1 MAGARPGVH
10 ALQLEPPTV
19 VETLRRGSKFIKWD
33 EEASSRNLVTLR
45 VDSNGFFL
53 YWTGPNMEV
62 DTLDIS
68 SIRDT
73 RTGRYAR
80 LPKDPKIREVL
91 GFGVPDARLEEKLMT
106 VVAGPDPVN
115 TTFLNFMAVQDDT
128 AKVWSEELFK
138 LAMNILAQNA
148 SRNTFLRKAY
158 TKLKLQ
164 VNQDGRIPVK
174 NILKM
179 FSADKKRVETALE
192 SCGLNFNRSE
202 SIRPDEFSL
211 EIFERFLNKLC
222 LRPDIDKI
230 LLEIGAKG
238 KPYLTLEQLM
248 DFINQK
254 QRDPRLNEVLYPPLR
269 PSQARLLIE
278 KYEPNKQ
285 FLERD
290 QMSMEGFSRY
300 LGGEENGI
308 LPLEALDL
316 SADMTQP
323 LSAYF
328 INSSHNT
335 YLTAGQL
342 AGTSS
347 VEMYRQAL
355 LWGCRCVELDVWKGR
370 PPEEEPFITH
380 GFTMT
385 TEVPLRDVLEAIAET
400 AFKTSPYPVIL
411 SFENHVDSA
420 KQQAKMAEYCR
431 SIFGDAL
438 LIDPLDKYPLAPGVP
453 LPSPEDL
460 MGRILVKNKKRHRLG
475 SGVPDSSVRKRPL
488 EQSNSALS
496 ESSATTEPSSP
507 QLGSPSSDSCPG
519 LSNGEEVGL
528 EKPSLEPRKS
538 LGEEGLQRGPDALG
552 PAYREDEEEDEE
564 EEEQTDPKK
573 PTTDEGTASSEVN
586 ATEEMSTL
594 VNYIE
599 PVKFKSFEAARKR
612 NKCFEMSSFVET
624 KAMEQLTKSPMEFVE
639 YNKQQLSR
647 IYPKGTRVDSSN
659 YMPQLFWN
667 VGCQLVALNFQTLD
681 VPMQLNA
688 GVFEYNGRSGY
699 LLKPEFMRRPDKSF
713 DPFTEAIV
721 DGIVANAVRVKVI
734 SGQFLSDRKVGIYVE
749 VDMFGLPVDTRRKY
763 RTRTSQGNSFNPV
776 WDEEPFDFPKVVL
789 PTLASLRIAAF
800 EEGGKFVGH
809 RILPVSAIRS
819 GYHYICLRNE
829 ANQPLCLPA
838 LLIYTEASDYIPDD
852 HQDYAEALINP
863 IKHVSLMDQRA
874 KQLAALIGESEA
886 QAGPETSQETQSQQL
901 GYQLNPNPTPSPL
914 DASPRRPPGPATS
927 PTSSSISSSI
937 SSPGQRDDL
946 IASILSEVAPAPLD
960 ELRGHKA
967 LVKLRSRQER
977 DFRELYKKHQRKA
990 VALTRRLLDNLAQAR
1005 AGSRCRQRPSVLGE
1019 DERAEEEE
1027 VSRYQEFQ
1035 KKQVQCLLELREA
1048 QVDTEAERRLEH
1060 LQQAQLKLREV
1071 VLDAHMTQLKKLKEI
1086 NEREKKELQKI
1097 LDRKRHNSISE
1108 AKTREKHKKE
1118 AELTEINR
1126 RHITE
1131 SVNSIRRLEEAQK
1144 QRQERLVA
1152 GQQQILQ
1159 QLSEEE
1165 PKMRKLRSQ
1174 LSQDILTWR
1183 QGGHGPSRADCLRQ
1197 PGGPAPRL
1205 PLLPWDSVEWQR
1217 PRSEGAAGFYSR
1229 VRLALLQGL
1238 AQLPGASQ
1246 ADCLPPPEEGSLL
1259 SGLISCQ
1266 LSVFFLCFCC
1276 SLRQTDGVGRPENR
1290 ASRARPSLFLQSG
1303 LVLAPHLPHLGPSA
1317 SNYHLPDF
1325 THKTLYSPQVL
1336 KDQAQLQTP
1345 G

>member
-33 EEASSRNLVTLR
+33 EASSRNLVTLR

-91 GFGVPDARLEEKLMT
+91 GFGGPDARLEEKLMT

-269 PSQARLLIE
+269 PSQ

-380 GFTMT
+380 VG
-385 TEVPLRDVLEAIAET
+385 PR
-400 AFKTSPYPVIL
+400 SQ
-411 SFENHVDSA
+411 A

-453 LPSPEDL
+453 LPSPQDL

-496 ESSATTEPSSP
+496 ESSAATEPSSP
-507 QLGSPSSDSCPG
+507 QLGEI
-519 LSNGEEVGL
+519 L
-528 EKPSLEPRKS
+528 
-538 LGEEGLQRGPDALG
+538 
-552 PAYREDEEEDEE
+552 DEE

-667 VGCQLVALNFQTLD
+667 VGCQLVALNFQTLGEHC
-681 VPMQLNA
+681 PALT
-688 GVFEYNGRSGY
+688 
-699 LLKPEFMRRPDKSF
+699 F
-713 DPFTEAIV
+713 DLWPPASLTS
-721 DGIVANAVRVKVI
+721 VI

-852 HQDYAEALINP
+852 HQEALINP

-874 KQLAALIGESEA
+874 KQLAALIGESEVSPGRSG
-886 QAGPETSQETQSQQL
+886 AGTVMPGGVCLPVLLTGRRQQDSGSPGPWGSGAGCLELLAGETSA
-901 GYQLNPNPTPSPL
+901 PS
-914 DASPRRPPGPATS
+914 AVTS
-927 PTSSSISSSI
+927 FV
-937 SSPGQRDDL
+937 DL
-946 IASILSEVAPAPLD
+946 I
-960 ELRGHKA
+960 
-967 LVKLRSRQER
+967 RS
-977 DFRELYKKHQRKA
+977 
-990 VALTRRLLDNLAQAR
+990 
-1005 AGSRCRQRPSVLGE
+1005 
-1019 DERAEEEE
+1019 
-1027 VSRYQEFQ
+1027 
-1035 KKQVQCLLELREA
+1035 
-1048 QVDTEAERRLEH
+1048 
-1060 LQQAQLKLREV
+1060 
-1071 VLDAHMTQLKKLKEI
+1071 
-1086 NEREKKELQKI
+1086 
-1097 LDRKRHNSISE
+1097 
-1108 AKTREKHKKE
+1108 
-1118 AELTEINR
+1118 
-1126 RHITE
+1126 
-1131 SVNSIRRLEEAQK
+1131 
-1144 QRQERLVA
+1144 
-1152 GQQQILQ
+1152 
-1159 QLSEEE
+1159 
-1165 PKMRKLRSQ
+1165 
-1174 LSQDILTWR
+1174 
-1183 QGGHGPSRADCLRQ
+1183 
-1197 PGGPAPRL
+1197 
-1205 PLLPWDSVEWQR
+1205 
-1217 PRSEGAAGFYSR
+1217 
-1229 VRLALLQGL
+1229 
-1238 AQLPGASQ
+1238 
-1246 ADCLPPPEEGSLL
+1246 
-1259 SGLISCQ
+1259 
-1266 LSVFFLCFCC
+1266 
-1276 SLRQTDGVGRPENR
+1276 
-1290 ASRARPSLFLQSG
+1290 
-1303 LVLAPHLPHLGPSA
+1303 
-1317 SNYHLPDF
+1317 
-1325 THKTLYSPQVL
+1325 
-1336 KDQAQLQTP
+1336 
-1345 G
+1345 

>member
-1 MAGARPGVH
+1 GRAGGRELTPRGPSRAARERAEGAAAPSVPVGAAWAPARPGLAMAGARPGVH
-10 ALQLEPPTV
+10 ALQLEPSTV
-19 VETLRRGSKFIKWD
+19 GEILRRGSKFIKWD
-33 EEASSRNLVTLR
+33 EETSSRNLVTLR
-45 VDSNGFFL
+45 VDAEGFFL

-80 LPKDPKIREVL
+80 MPKDPKIREVL
-91 GFGVPDARLEEKLMT
+91 GFGAPEARLEEKLMT

-192 SCGLNFNRSE
+192 SCGLNFNRGE
-202 SIRPDEFSL
+202 SIRPDGFTL

-342 AGTSS
+342 TGTSS

-431 SIFGDAL
+431 TIFGDAL

-453 LPSPEDL
+453 LPSPQDL
-460 MGRILVKNKKRHRLG
+460 MGRILVKNKKRHRP
-475 SGVPDSSVRKRPL
+475 SSSVPGSSVRKRPL

-496 ESSATTEPSSP
+496 ESSVATEPASP
-507 QLGSPSSDSCPG
+507 QLGSPSSDSCLG
-519 LSNGEEVGL
+519 LSNGDEAGL
-528 EKPSLEPRKS
+528 EKPGLELQKAP
-538 LGEEGLQRGPDALG
+538 GEEALLQSPDVLG
-552 PAYREDEEEDEE
+552 PADREEEEEDEE
-564 EEEQTDPKK
+564 EEEQADPKK

-624 KAMEQLTKSPMEFVE
+624 KAMEQLTKSPMEFWWEVDSVRGQRGAGRARVALTANLR

-713 DPFTEAIV
+713 DPFTEVIV
-721 DGIVANAVRVKVI
+721 DGIVANALRVKVI

-749 VDMFGLPVDTRRKY
+749 VDMFGLPVDTRRRY

-789 PTLASLRIAAF
+789 PTLASLRVAAF
-800 EEGGKFVGH
+800 EEGGRFVGH
-809 RILPVSAIRS
+809 RILPVAAIRS

-874 KQLAALIGESEA
+874 NQLAALIGENEA
-886 QAGPETSQETQSQQL
+886 QAGPEPCQEPQSQQL
-901 GYQLNPNPTPSPL
+901 GSQLCPNPTPSPP
-914 DASPRRPPGPATS
+914 DASPRRPPGTAAS
-927 PTSSSISSSI
+927 PTSPSI

-946 IASILSEVAPAPLD
+946 IASILSEVAPASL
-960 ELRGHKA
+960 EEHRSHKT
-967 LVKLRSRQER
+967 LLKLRSRQER
-977 DFRELYKKHQRKA
+977 DLRELLKKHQRKA
-990 VALTRRLLDNLAQAR
+990 AALTRRLLDSLGQAR
-1005 AGSRCRQRPSVLGE
+1005 GRGVLGRENE
-1019 DERAEEEE
+1019 DEDVGKRFL
-1027 VSRYQEFQ
+1027 EFQ
-1035 KKQVQCLLELREA
+1035 KRQVQTLLELREA
-1048 QVDTEAERRLEH
+1048 QVTTEAERRFEH
-1060 LQQAQLKLREV
+1060 LKQAQQRLKEIVCEAHAAQLKR
-1071 VLDAHMTQLKKLKEI
+1071 LKET

-1118 AELTEINR
+1118 VELTEINR

-1144 QRQERLVA
+1144 QRHERLVA
-1152 GQQQILQ
+1152 GQQQVLQ
-1159 QLSEEE
+1159 QLAEEE
-1165 PKMRKLRSQ
+1165 PKL
-1174 LSQDILTWR
+1174 
-1183 QGGHGPSRADCLRQ
+1183 
-1197 PGGPAPRL
+1197 
-1205 PLLPWDSVEWQR
+1205 
-1217 PRSEGAAGFYSR
+1217 
-1229 VRLALLQGL
+1229 
-1238 AQLPGASQ
+1238 
-1246 ADCLPPPEEGSLL
+1246 
-1259 SGLISCQ
+1259 
-1266 LSVFFLCFCC
+1266 
-1276 SLRQTDGVGRPENR
+1276 
-1290 ASRARPSLFLQSG
+1290 
-1303 LVLAPHLPHLGPSA
+1303 
-1317 SNYHLPDF
+1317 
-1325 THKTLYSPQVL
+1325 
-1336 KDQAQLQTP
+1336 QAQLAQECQEQRARLPQETRRSLLGEMPEGLGDGHLVACASNGHAP
-1345 G
+1345 GSSGRLAGADAESQEENTKL

>member
-33 EEASSRNLVTLR
+33 EE
-45 VDSNGFFL
+45 
-53 YWTGPNMEV
+53 
-62 DTLDIS
+62 
-68 SIRDT
+68 
-73 RTGRYAR
+73 
-80 LPKDPKIREVL
+80 
-91 GFGVPDARLEEKLMT
+91 KLMT

-128 AKVWSEELFK
+128 AKVWTEELFK

-278 KYEPNKQ
+278 KYEPNQQ

-453 LPSPEDL
+453 LPSPQDL
-460 MGRILVKNKKRHRLG
+460 MGRILVKNKKRHQP
-475 SGVPDSSVRKRPL
+475 STGVPNSSVRKRPL

-496 ESSATTEPSSP
+496 ESSAATTEPSSP

-519 LSNGEEVGL
+519 LSNGEEVAL

-538 LGEEGLQRGPDALG
+538 LGEDGLQRGADALG
-552 PAYREDEEEDEE
+552 SADREDEEEDEE

-681 VPMQLNA
+681 VAMQLNA

-713 DPFTEAIV
+713 DPFTEVIV
-721 DGIVANAVRVKVI
+721 DGIVANALRVKVI

-886 QAGPETSQETQSQQL
+886 QASPETCQETPSQQL
-901 GYQLNPNPTPSPL
+901 GSQLTPNPTPSPL
-914 DASPRRPPGPATS
+914 DTSPRRPPGPATS
-927 PTSSSISSSI
+927 PTSTSL

-946 IASILSEVAPAPLD
+946 IASLLSEVAPASLD

-967 LVKLRSRQER
+967 LVKLRGRQER
-977 DFRELYKKHQRKA
+977 ELRELRKKHQRKA
-990 VALTRRLLDNLAQAR
+990 VALTRRLLGGLAQAR
-1005 AGSRCRQRPSVLGE
+1005 AEGRCRPRPGVLGGE
-1019 DERAEEEE
+1019 NEKEEEE
-1027 VSRYQEFQ
+1027 EAKRYQEFQ
-1035 KKQVQCLLELREA
+1035 KRQVQSLLELREA
-1048 QVDTEAERRLEH
+1048 QADTEAERQLEH
-1060 LQQAQLKLREV
+1060 LRQAQQRLREI
-1071 VLDAHMTQLKKLKEI
+1071 VLEAHTTQIKRLKEM

-1144 QRQERLVA
+1144 QRHERLVA
-1152 GQQQILQ
+1152 GQQQVLQ
-1159 QLSEEE
+1159 QLAEEE
-1165 PKMRKLRSQ
+1165 PKL
-1174 LSQDILTWR
+1174 
-1183 QGGHGPSRADCLRQ
+1183 
-1197 PGGPAPRL
+1197 
-1205 PLLPWDSVEWQR
+1205 
-1217 PRSEGAAGFYSR
+1217 
-1229 VRLALLQGL
+1229 L
-1238 AQLPGASQ
+1238 AQLAQECQEQRAS
-1246 ADCLPPPEEGSLL
+1246 LPQEIHRSLLGETPEELGDGHLVACASNGHAPGSSGHL
-1259 SGLISCQ
+1259 SGADSESQ
-1266 LSVFFLCFCC
+1266 E
-1276 SLRQTDGVGRPENR
+1276 ENTK
-1290 ASRARPSLFLQSG
+1290 L
-1303 LVLAPHLPHLGPSA
+1303 
-1317 SNYHLPDF
+1317 
-1325 THKTLYSPQVL
+1325 
-1336 KDQAQLQTP
+1336 
-1345 G
+1345 

>member
-91 GFGVPDARLEEKLMT
+91 GFGGPDARLEEKLMT

-128 AKVWSEELFK
+128 AKVWAEELFK

-254 QRDPRLNEVLYPPLR
+254 QRDPRLNEVLYPPLG
-269 PSQARLLIE
+269 PAQTRLLIE
-278 KYEPNKQ
+278 KYEPNQQ

-453 LPSPEDL
+453 LPSPQDL
-460 MGRILVKNKKRHRLG
+460 MGRILVKNKKRHRP
-475 SGVPDSSVRKRPL
+475 STGVPSSSVRKRPL

-496 ESSATTEPSSP
+496 ESSAATEPSSP

-519 LSNGEEVGL
+519 LSNGEEAGL
-528 EKPSLEPRKS
+528 EKLSLEPRKS
-538 LGEEGLQRGPDALG
+538 LSEEGPPRGPDLG
-552 PAYREDEEEDEE
+552 PADREEEEEDEE
-564 EEEQTDPKK
+564 EEEQSDPKK

-681 VPMQLNA
+681 VAMQLNA

-713 DPFTEAIV
+713 DPFTEVIV
-721 DGIVANAVRVKVI
+721 DGIVANALRVKVI
-734 SGQFLSDRKVGIYVE
+734 SGQFLSDRKVSIYVE

-874 KQLAALIGESEA
+874 KQLAALIGEREA
-886 QAGPETSQETQSQQL
+886 QAGPETSQETQSQQQ
-901 GYQLNPNPTPSPL
+901 GSQLTPNPAPSPL
-914 DASPRRPPGPATS
+914 DTSPRRPPGPTTS
-927 PTSSSISSSI
+927 PTSPSI

-946 IASILSEVAPAPLD
+946 IASILSEVAVAPLD
-960 ELRGHKA
+960 EHRGHKA

-977 DFRELYKKHQRKA
+977 DLRELHKKHQRKA
-990 VALTRRLLDNLAQAR
+990 FALTRRLLDGLAQAR
-1005 AGSRCRQRPSVLGE
+1005 AESRVGE
-1019 DERAEEEE
+1019 DKKEEEE
-1027 VSRYQEFQ
+1027 LRRYQEFQ
-1035 KKQVQCLLELREA
+1035 NRQVQSLLELRKA
-1048 QVDTEAERRLEH
+1048 QADTEAERRLEH
-1060 LQQAQLKLREV
+1060 LRQALQRLREI
-1071 VLDAHMTQLKKLKEI
+1071 VLDAHNTQVKRLKEM
-1086 NEREKKELQKI
+1086 NDREKKELQKI

-1144 QRQERLVA
+1144 QRHERIVA
-1152 GQQQILQ
+1152 GQQQVLQ
-1159 QLSEEE
+1159 QLLEEE
-1165 PKMRKLRSQ
+1165 PKL
-1174 LSQDILTWR
+1174 
-1183 QGGHGPSRADCLRQ
+1183 
-1197 PGGPAPRL
+1197 
-1205 PLLPWDSVEWQR
+1205 
-1217 PRSEGAAGFYSR
+1217 
-1229 VRLALLQGL
+1229 L
-1238 AQLPGASQ
+1238 AQLDQECQEHRARLPQEIRRCLLGETSEGLGDGHLVACASNGHAPGSS
-1246 ADCLPPPEEGSLL
+1246 GHL
-1259 SGLISCQ
+1259 SGADSESQ
-1266 LSVFFLCFCC
+1266 E
-1276 SLRQTDGVGRPENR
+1276 ENTK
-1290 ASRARPSLFLQSG
+1290 L
-1303 LVLAPHLPHLGPSA
+1303 
-1317 SNYHLPDF
+1317 
-1325 THKTLYSPQVL
+1325 
-1336 KDQAQLQTP
+1336 
-1345 G
+1345 

>member
-33 EEASSRNLVTLR
+33 EEVSSQNLVTLR

-91 GFGVPDARLEEKLMT
+91 GFGGPDARLEERLMT
-106 VVAGPDPVN
+106 VVAGPDLVN

-128 AKVWSEELFK
+128 AKVWTEELFK

-269 PSQARLLIE
+269 PSQARQLIE
-278 KYEPNKQ
+278 KYEPNQQ

-300 LGGEENGI
+300 LGGEDNGI

-347 VEMYRQAL
+347 VEIYRQVL

-385 TEVPLRDVLEAIAET
+385 TEVPLRDVLEAIAES

-453 LPSPEDL
+453 LPSPQDL
-460 MGRILVKNKKRHRLG
+460 MGRILVKNKKRHRP
-475 SGVPDSSVRKRPL
+475 STGVPDSSVRKRPL

-496 ESSATTEPSSP
+496 ESSAATEPSSP

-528 EKPSLEPRKS
+528 EKPILGPQKS
-538 LGEEGLQRGPDALG
+538 LGEEGLHRGPDLG
-552 PAYREDEEEDEE
+552 SAYREDEEEEEE

-681 VPMQLNA
+681 VAMQLNA

-699 LLKPEFMRRPDKSF
+699 LLKPEFMRRPDKCF
-713 DPFTEAIV
+713 DPFTEVIV
-721 DGIVANAVRVKVI
+721 DGIVANALRVKVI

-886 QAGPETSQETQSQQL
+886 QAGPETCQETQSQQL
-901 GYQLNPNPTPSPL
+901 GSQLTPNPTPSPL
-914 DASPRRPPGPATS
+914 DVSPRRPPGPATS
-927 PTSSSISSSI
+927 PTSASVSSPVLPC
-937 SSPGQRDDL
+937 SPGQRDDL
-946 IASILSEVAPAPLD
+946 VASILSEVAPVPLD

-977 DFRELYKKHQRKA
+977 DLRELRKKHQRKA
-990 VALTRRLLDNLAQAR
+990 DALTRRLLDGLGQAR
-1005 AGSRCRQRPSVLGE
+1005 AEGRCRHRPGVLGGEDKEE
-1019 DERAEEEE
+1019 DEE
-1027 VSRYQEFQ
+1027 VKRYQEFQ
-1035 KKQVQCLLELREA
+1035 KKQVQCLLELKEA
-1048 QVDTEAERRLEH
+1048 QADIDAERRLEH
-1060 LQQAQLKLREV
+1060 LRQAQQRLREV
-1071 VLDAHMTQLKKLKEI
+1071 VMDAHTTQLKRLKEM
-1086 NEREKKELQKI
+1086 NDREKKELQKI

-1144 QRQERLVA
+1144 QRYERLVA
-1152 GQQQILQ
+1152 GQQQVLQ
-1159 QLSEEE
+1159 QLVEEE
-1165 PKMRKLRSQ
+1165 PQ
-1174 LSQDILTWR
+1174 L
-1183 QGGHGPSRADCLRQ
+1183 
-1197 PGGPAPRL
+1197 
-1205 PLLPWDSVEWQR
+1205 
-1217 PRSEGAAGFYSR
+1217 
-1229 VRLALLQGL
+1229 L
-1238 AQLPGASQ
+1238 AQLAQ
-1246 ADCLPPPEEGSLL
+1246 ECQEQRARLPQEIRWSLL
-1259 SGLISCQ
+1259 GESPEGLG
-1266 LSVFFLCFCC
+1266 
-1276 SLRQTDGVGRPENR
+1276 DGH
-1290 ASRARPSLFLQSG
+1290 
-1303 LVLAPHLPHLGPSA
+1303 LVACA
-1317 SNYHLPDF
+1317 SNGHAPGSSGHLSSADLESQEEN
-1325 THKTLYSPQVL
+1325 TKL
-1336 KDQAQLQTP
+1336 
-1345 G
+1345 

>member
-1 MAGARPGVH
+1 
-10 ALQLEPPTV
+10 Q
-19 VETLRRGSKFIKWD
+19 
-33 EEASSRNLVTLR
+33 EASSRNLVTLR

-91 GFGVPDARLEEKLMT
+91 GFGGPEARLEEKLMT

-269 PSQARLLIE
+269 PSQARQLIE

-300 LGGEENGI
+300 LGGEENSI

-323 LSAYF
+323 LSSYF

-342 AGTSS
+342 AGASS

-453 LPSPEDL
+453 LPSPQDL
-460 MGRILVKNKKRHRLG
+460 MGRILVKNKKRHRPSTG
-475 SGVPDSSVRKRPL
+475 GVPDSSIRKRPL

-496 ESSATTEPSSP
+496 ESSAATEPSSP

-519 LSNGEEVGL
+519 LSNGEEAGL
-528 EKPSLEPRKS
+528 EKPSLEPQKS
-538 LGEEGLQRGPDALG
+538 LGEEGLPRGSD
-552 PAYREDEEEDEE
+552 AYREEEEEDEE
-564 EEEQTDPKK
+564 EEEQSDPKK

-681 VPMQLNA
+681 VAMQLNA

-713 DPFTEAIV
+713 DPFTEVIV
-721 DGIVANAVRVKVI
+721 DGIVANALRVKVI

-852 HQDYAEALINP
+852 HQYAEALINP

-874 KQLAALIGESEA
+874 KQLAALIGESEVSPGGGR
-886 QAGPETSQETQSQQL
+886 QETAGP
-901 GYQLNPNPTPSPL
+901 GSPGSWGPCGGLPAHL
-914 DASPRRPPGPATS
+914 DLVPRGPAAGREES
-927 PTSSSISSSI
+927 WLPGAPGLC
-937 SSPGQRDDL
+937 SPGQRDDL
-946 IASILSEVAPAPLD
+946 VASILSEVAPAPLD
-960 ELRGHKA
+960 DLRGHKA

-977 DFRELYKKHQRKA
+977 DLRELRKKHQRKA
-990 VALTRRLLDNLAQAR
+990 VALTRRLLDGLAQAR
-1005 AGSRCRQRPSVLGE
+1005 AEGSITPRGSPHRGGE
-1019 DERAEEEE
+1019 DEKEEEEE
-1027 VSRYQEFQ
+1027 VKRYQEFQ
-1035 KKQVQCLLELREA
+1035 KKQVQWRACLPPGQACHQPVSPLG
-1048 QVDTEAERRLEH
+1048 H
-1060 LQQAQLKLREV
+1060 LCLQAQQRLREV
-1071 VLDAHMTQLKKLKEI
+1071 VMEAHTTQFKRLKEM
-1086 NEREKKELQKI
+1086 NDREKKELQKI

-1144 QRQERLVA
+1144 QRHERLVA

-1159 QLSEEE
+1159 QLAEEE
-1165 PKMRKLRSQ
+1165 PKL
-1174 LSQDILTWR
+1174 
-1183 QGGHGPSRADCLRQ
+1183 
-1197 PGGPAPRL
+1197 
-1205 PLLPWDSVEWQR
+1205 
-1217 PRSEGAAGFYSR
+1217 
-1229 VRLALLQGL
+1229 L
-1238 AQLPGASQ
+1238 AQLAQ
-1246 ADCLPPPEEGSLL
+1246 ECQEQRERLPQEIRWSLL
-1259 SGLISCQ
+1259 GETPEGLG
-1266 LSVFFLCFCC
+1266 
-1276 SLRQTDGVGRPENR
+1276 DGH
-1290 ASRARPSLFLQSG
+1290 
-1303 LVLAPHLPHLGPSA
+1303 LVACA
-1317 SNYHLPDF
+1317 SNGHAPGSGGHLSGADSESQEEN
-1325 THKTLYSPQVL
+1325 TKL
-1336 KDQAQLQTP
+1336 
-1345 G
+1345 

>member
-45 VDSNGFFL
+45 VDPNGFFL

-91 GFGVPDARLEEKLMT
+91 GFGGPDVRLEEKLMT

-278 KYEPNKQ
+278 KYEPNQQ

-323 LSAYF
+323 LSSYF

-385 TEVPLRDVLEAIAET
+385 TEVPLREVLEAIAES

-453 LPSPEDL
+453 LPSPHDL
-460 MGRILVKNKKRHRLG
+460 RGRILVKNKKRHRPAT
-475 SGVPDSSVRKRPL
+475 GVPDSSVRKRPL

-496 ESSATTEPSSP
+496 ESSAATEPSSP

-519 LSNGEEVGL
+519 LSNGEDVGL
-528 EKPSLEPRKS
+528 EKPGLEPRKS
-538 LGEEGLQRGPDALG
+538 LGEEGLQRGPEAD
-552 PAYREDEEEDEE
+552 REEEEEEEE

-624 KAMEQLTKSPMEFVE
+624 KAMEQLTKSPLEFVE

-681 VPMQLNA
+681 VAMQLNA

-713 DPFTEAIV
+713 DPFTEVIV
-721 DGIVANAVRVKVI
+721 DGIVANALRVKVI

-763 RTRTSQGNSFNPV
+763 RTKTSQGNSFNPV

-819 GYHYICLRNE
+819 GYHYVCLRNE

-886 QAGPETSQETQSQQL
+886 GPDTIQEAPCQPPGCQL
-901 GYQLNPNPTPSPL
+901 TPNPTPSSL
-914 DASPRRPPGPATS
+914 ESSPRRPVGPITS
-927 PTSSSISSSI
+927 PTSTSL

-946 IASILSEVAPAPLD
+946 IASILSEVTPTPLE
-960 ELRGHKA
+960 ELRAHKA
-967 LVKLRSRQER
+967 LAKLRGRQER
-977 DFRELYKKHQRKA
+977 EMRELIKKQQRKA
-990 VALTRRLLDNLAQAR
+990 ATLTRRLLHSLAQAR
-1005 AGSRCRQRPSVLGE
+1005 AGILGGAAVGE
-1019 DERAEEEE
+1019 DRKQQEE
-1027 VSRYQEFQ
+1027 VEGKRWQDFQ
-1035 KKQVQCLLELREA
+1035 NQQVQCLLELREA
-1048 QVDTEAERRLEH
+1048 QVDAEGELRLEH
-1060 LQQAQLKLREV
+1060 LRQVQQRLRET
-1071 VLDAHMTQLKKLKEI
+1071 VLDAHTTQFKRLKEV

-1152 GQQQILQ
+1152 GQQQVLQ
-1159 QLSEEE
+1159 QLAEEE
-1165 PKMRKLRSQ
+1165 PKLLAQ
-1174 LSQDILTWR
+1174 LAHECQE
-1183 QGGHGPSRADCLRQ
+1183 QRA
-1197 PGGPAPRL
+1197 RL
-1205 PLLPWDSVEWQR
+1205 PLEAR
-1217 PRSEGAAGFYSR
+1217 R
-1229 VRLALLQGL
+1229 
-1238 AQLPGASQ
+1238 
-1246 ADCLPPPEEGSLL
+1246 SLL
-1259 SGLISCQ
+1259 GTVPEGLG
-1266 LSVFFLCFCC
+1266 
-1276 SLRQTDGVGRPENR
+1276 DGP
-1290 ASRARPSLFLQSG
+1290 
-1303 LVLAPHLPHLGPSA
+1303 LVACA
-1317 SNYHLPDF
+1317 SNGHALGRSDPVADPDSESQEEN
-1325 THKTLYSPQVL
+1325 T
-1336 KDQAQLQTP
+1336 QL
-1345 G
+1345 

>member
-33 EEASSRNLVTLR
+33 E
-45 VDSNGFFL
+45 
-53 YWTGPNMEV
+53 
-62 DTLDIS
+62 
-68 SIRDT
+68 
-73 RTGRYAR
+73 
-80 LPKDPKIREVL
+80 DPKIREVL
-91 GFGVPDARLEEKLMT
+91 GFGGPDARLEEKLMT

-128 AKVWSEELFK
+128 AKVWAEELFK

-254 QRDPRLNEVLYPPLR
+254 QRDPRLNEVLYPPLG
-269 PSQARLLIE
+269 PSQTRLLIE
-278 KYEPNKQ
+278 KYEPNQQ

-453 LPSPEDL
+453 LPSPQDL
-460 MGRILVKNKKRHRLG
+460 MGRILVKNKKRHRP
-475 SGVPDSSVRKRPL
+475 STGVPSSSVRKRPL

-496 ESSATTEPSSP
+496 ESSAATEPSSP

-519 LSNGEEVGL
+519 LSNGEEAGL

-538 LGEEGLQRGPDALG
+538 LGEEGPQRGPDLG
-552 PAYREDEEEDEE
+552 PADREEEEEEDEE
-564 EEEQTDPKK
+564 EEQSDPKK

-681 VPMQLNA
+681 VAMQLNA

-713 DPFTEAIV
+713 DPFTEVIV
-721 DGIVANAVRVKVI
+721 DGIVANALRVKVI
-734 SGQFLSDRKVGIYVE
+734 SGQFLSDRKVSIYVE
-749 VDMFGLPVDTRRKY
+749 VDMFGLPVDTRRKF

-874 KQLAALIGESEA
+874 KQLAALIGEREA
-886 QAGPETSQETQSQQL
+886 QAGPETCQETQCQQQGSQL
-901 GYQLNPNPTPSPL
+901 TPNPTPSPL
-914 DASPRRPPGPATS
+914 DTSPRRPPGPVTS
-927 PTSSSISSSI
+927 PTSPSL

-946 IASILSEVAPAPLD
+946 IASILSEVVVAPLD

-977 DFRELYKKHQRKA
+977 DLRELHKKHQRKA
-990 VALTRRLLDNLAQAR
+990 FALTRRLLDSLAQAQ
-1005 AGSRCRQRPSVLGE
+1005 AENRCRHRPGVLGRE
-1019 DERAEEEE
+1019 DEREEEE
-1027 VSRYQEFQ
+1027 EMKRYREFQ
-1035 KKQVQCLLELREA
+1035 KRQVQSLLELREA
-1048 QVDTEAERRLEH
+1048 QADAEAERRMEH
-1060 LQQAQLKLREV
+1060 LRQALQRLREI
-1071 VLDAHMTQLKKLKEI
+1071 VLDAHTTQVKRLKEM
-1086 NEREKKELQKI
+1086 NDREKKELQKI

-1144 QRQERLVA
+1144 QRHERLMA
-1152 GQQQILQ
+1152 GQQQVLQ
-1159 QLSEEE
+1159 QLVEEE
-1165 PKMRKLRSQ
+1165 PKL
-1174 LSQDILTWR
+1174 
-1183 QGGHGPSRADCLRQ
+1183 
-1197 PGGPAPRL
+1197 
-1205 PLLPWDSVEWQR
+1205 
-1217 PRSEGAAGFYSR
+1217 
-1229 VRLALLQGL
+1229 L
-1238 AQLPGASQ
+1238 AQLAQ
-1246 ADCLPPPEEGSLL
+1246 ECQEQRARLPQEIRRSLL
-1259 SGLISCQ
+1259 GETPEGLG
-1266 LSVFFLCFCC
+1266 
-1276 SLRQTDGVGRPENR
+1276 DGH
-1290 ASRARPSLFLQSG
+1290 
-1303 LVLAPHLPHLGPSA
+1303 LVACA
-1317 SNYHLPDF
+1317 SNGHAPGSSGHLSGADSESQEEN
-1325 THKTLYSPQVL
+1325 TKL
-1336 KDQAQLQTP
+1336 
-1345 G
+1345 

>member
-45 VDSNGFFL
+45 VDHDGFFL

-62 DTLDIS
+62 DILDIS

-91 GFGVPDARLEEKLMT
+91 GFGGPDARLEEKLMT

-128 AKVWSEELFK
+128 VKVWSEELFK

-202 SIRPDEFSL
+202 SIRPDEFSFK
-211 EIFERFLNKLC
+211 IFERFLNKLC

-278 KYEPNKQ
+278 KYEHNKQ

-290 QMSMEGFSRY
+290 QMSMEGFSCY

-316 SADMTQP
+316 SMDMTQP
-323 LSAYF
+323 LSSYF

-385 TEVPLRDVLEAIAET
+385 TEVPLRDVLEAIAES

-438 LIDPLDKYPLAPGVP
+438 LIDPLDKYPLAPGVA
-453 LPSPEDL
+453 LPSPQDL
-460 MGRILVKNKKRHRLG
+460 MGRILVKNKKRHRP
-475 SGVPDSSVRKRPL
+475 SAGVPSSSVRKRPL

-496 ESSATTEPSSP
+496 ESSAATEPSSP

-519 LSNGEEVGL
+519 LSNGEDVGP
-528 EKPSLEPRKS
+528 EKPSLEPQKS
-538 LGEEGLQRGPDALG
+538 LGEEGLSRGPDAD
-552 PAYREDEEEDEE
+552 REDEE
-564 EEEQTDPKK
+564 EEEEEEESTDPKK

-721 DGIVANAVRVKVI
+721 DGIVANALRVKVI

-776 WDEEPFDFPKVVL
+776 WDEEAFDFPKVVL

-819 GYHYICLRNE
+819 GYHYVCLRNE
-829 ANQPLCLPA
+829 ANQPLSLPA

-886 QAGPETSQETQSQQL
+886 QVDPDTCQETQSQQP
-901 GYQLNPNPTPSPL
+901 GSQLSTNPTPSPL
-914 DASPRRPPGPATS
+914 DTSPRRPPGPATS
-927 PTSSSISSSI
+927 PASTSLN
-937 SSPGQRDDL
+937 SPGQRDDL
-946 IASILSEVAPAPLD
+946 IASILSEVVPTPLE
-960 ELRGHKA
+960 ELRGHKT

-977 DFRELYKKHQRKA
+977 DMRELLKKHHRKA
-990 VALTRRLLDNLAQAR
+990 AALTRRLLDGLAQAR
-1005 AGSRCRQRPSVLGE
+1005 AGSRCRPAPGALDGAADAKDVK
-1019 DERAEEEE
+1019 EEEE
-1027 VSRYQEFQ
+1027 EMKQYREFQ
-1035 KKQVQCLLELREA
+1035 NRQVQSLLELREA
-1048 QVDTEAERRLEH
+1048 QVNTEAERKLEH
-1060 LQQAQLKLREV
+1060 LKQAQQRFREV
-1071 VLDAHMTQLKKLKEI
+1071 VLDAHTTQFKRLKEM
-1086 NEREKKELQKI
+1086 NDREKKELQKI

-1118 AELTEINR
+1118 VELTEINR

-1144 QRQERLVA
+1144 QRHDRLVA
-1152 GQQQILQ
+1152 RQQEVLQ
-1159 QLSEEE
+1159 ELTEEA
-1165 PKMRKLRSQ
+1165 M
-1174 LSQDILTWR
+1174 
-1183 QGGHGPSRADCLRQ
+1183 
-1197 PGGPAPRL
+1197 
-1205 PLLPWDSVEWQR
+1205 
-1217 PRSEGAAGFYSR
+1217 
-1229 VRLALLQGL
+1229 ALL
-1238 AQLPGASQ
+1238 AQLAQ
-1246 ADCLPPPEEGSLL
+1246 QCQEQREKLPQEVRRSLL
-1259 SGLISCQ
+1259 GETPEGLG
-1266 LSVFFLCFCC
+1266 
-1276 SLRQTDGVGRPENR
+1276 DGP
-1290 ASRARPSLFLQSG
+1290 
-1303 LVLAPHLPHLGPSA
+1303 LVACA
-1317 SNYHLPDF
+1317 SNGHTPRSSGHLSGADSESQEEN
-1325 THKTLYSPQVL
+1325 THL
-1336 KDQAQLQTP
+1336 
-1345 G
+1345 

>member
-80 LPKDPKIREVL
+80 LPRDPKMREVL
-91 GFGVPDARLEEKLMT
+91 GFGGPDARLEEKLMT

-128 AKVWSEELFK
+128 AKVWTEELFK

-202 SIRPDEFSL
+202 FIRPDEFSL

-254 QRDPRLNEVLYPPLR
+254 QRDPRLNEVLYPPLG
-269 PSQARLLIE
+269 PSQTRLLIE
-278 KYEPNKQ
+278 KYEPNQQ

-385 TEVPLRDVLEAIAET
+385 TEVPLKDVLEAIAET

-453 LPSPEDL
+453 LPSPQDL
-460 MGRILVKNKKRHRLG
+460 MGRILVKNKKRHRP
-475 SGVPDSSVRKRPL
+475 STGVPSSSVRKRPL

-496 ESSATTEPSSP
+496 ESSAATEPSSP

-519 LSNGEEVGL
+519 LSNGEEMGL

-538 LGEEGLQRGPDALG
+538 LGDEGPQRGPDLG
-552 PAYREDEEEDEE
+552 PADREDEEEDED

-612 NKCFEMSSFVET
+612 SKWFEMSSFVET

-681 VPMQLNA
+681 VAMQLNA

-713 DPFTEAIV
+713 DPFTEVIV
-721 DGIVANAVRVKVI
+721 DGIVANALRVKVI
-734 SGQFLSDRKVGIYVE
+734 SGQFLSDRKVSIYVE

-776 WDEEPFDFPKVVL
+776 WDEELFDFPKVVL

-874 KQLAALIGESEA
+874 KQLAALIGEREQA
-886 QAGPETSQETQSQQL
+886 QAGPENCQEIQSQQL
-901 GYQLNPNPTPSPL
+901 GPQMTPNPTPSPL
-914 DASPRRPPGPATS
+914 DTSPRRHQGPVPS
-927 PTSSSISSSI
+927 PASPSL

-946 IASILSEVAPAPLD
+946 IASILSEVVVAPLD

-967 LVKLRSRQER
+967 LVKLQSRQER
-977 DFRELYKKHQRKA
+977 DLRELHKKHQRKA
-990 VALTRRLLDNLAQAR
+990 IALTRRLLDSLAQAR
-1005 AGSRCRQRPSVLGE
+1005 AESRCRHRPGVPGRE
-1019 DERAEEEE
+1019 DEKEEEE
-1027 VSRYQEFQ
+1027 EGKRYQEFQ
-1035 KKQVQCLLELREA
+1035 KRQVQSLLELREA
-1048 QVDTEAERRLEH
+1048 QADAEAERKLEH
-1060 LQQAQLKLREV
+1060 LRQALQRLREI
-1071 VLDAHMTQLKKLKEI
+1071 VLDAHTTQVKRLKEM
-1086 NEREKKELQKI
+1086 NDREKKELQKI

-1108 AKTREKHKKE
+1108 AKTREKHKKKE
-1118 AELTEINR
+1118 VELTEINR

-1144 QRQERLVA
+1144 QRHERLMA
-1152 GQQQILQ
+1152 GQQQVLQ
-1159 QLSEEE
+1159 QLVEEE
-1165 PKMRKLRSQ
+1165 PKL
-1174 LSQDILTWR
+1174 
-1183 QGGHGPSRADCLRQ
+1183 
-1197 PGGPAPRL
+1197 
-1205 PLLPWDSVEWQR
+1205 
-1217 PRSEGAAGFYSR
+1217 
-1229 VRLALLQGL
+1229 L
-1238 AQLPGASQ
+1238 AQLAQ
-1246 ADCLPPPEEGSLL
+1246 ECQEQRARLPQEIRRSLL
-1259 SGLISCQ
+1259 GETPEGLG
-1266 LSVFFLCFCC
+1266 
-1276 SLRQTDGVGRPENR
+1276 DGH
-1290 ASRARPSLFLQSG
+1290 
-1303 LVLAPHLPHLGPSA
+1303 LVACA
-1317 SNYHLPDF
+1317 SNGHAPGSSGHLSGADSESQEEN
-1325 THKTLYSPQVL
+1325 TKL
-1336 KDQAQLQTP
+1336 
-1345 G
+1345 

>member
-45 VDSNGFFL
+45 VDPNGFFL

-80 LPKDPKIREVL
+80 LPRDPKMREVL
-91 GFGVPDARLEEKLMT
+91 GFGGPDARLEEKLMT

-128 AKVWSEELFK
+128 AKVWTEELFK

-202 SIRPDEFSL
+202 FIRPDEFSL

-254 QRDPRLNEVLYPPLR
+254 QRDPRLNEVLYPPLG
-269 PSQARLLIE
+269 PSQTRLLIE
-278 KYEPNKQ
+278 KYEPNQQ

-385 TEVPLRDVLEAIAET
+385 TEVPLKDVLEAIAET

-438 LIDPLDKYPLAPGVP
+438 LIDPLDKYPLAPGIP
-453 LPSPEDL
+453 LPSPQDL
-460 MGRILVKNKKRHRLG
+460 MGRILVKNKKRHRP
-475 SGVPDSSVRKRPL
+475 STGVPSSSVRKRPL

-496 ESSATTEPSSP
+496 ESSAATEPSSP

-519 LSNGEEVGL
+519 LSNGEEMGL

-538 LGEEGLQRGPDALG
+538 LGDEGPQRGPDLG
-552 PAYREDEEEDEE
+552 PADREDEEEDED

-612 NKCFEMSSFVET
+612 NKWFEMSSFVET

-681 VPMQLNA
+681 VAMQLNA

-713 DPFTEAIV
+713 DPFTEVIV
-721 DGIVANAVRVKVI
+721 DGIVANALRVKVI
-734 SGQFLSDRKVGIYVE
+734 SGQFLSDRKVSIYVE

-776 WDEEPFDFPKVVL
+776 WDEELFDFPKVVL

-874 KQLAALIGESEA
+874 KQLAALIGEREQA
-886 QAGPETSQETQSQQL
+886 QAGPENCQEIQSQQL
-901 GYQLNPNPTPSPL
+901 GPQMTPNPTPSPL
-914 DASPRRPPGPATS
+914 DTSPRRHQGPVPS
-927 PTSSSISSSI
+927 PASPSL

-946 IASILSEVAPAPLD
+946 IASILSEVVVAPLD

-967 LVKLRSRQER
+967 LVKLQSRQER
-977 DFRELYKKHQRKA
+977 DLRELHKKHQRKA
-990 VALTRRLLDNLAQAR
+990 IALTRRLLDSLAQAR
-1005 AGSRCRQRPSVLGE
+1005 AESRCRHRPGVPGRE
-1019 DERAEEEE
+1019 DEKEEEEE
-1027 VSRYQEFQ
+1027 VKQYQEFQ
-1035 KKQVQCLLELREA
+1035 KRQVQSLLELREA
-1048 QVDTEAERRLEH
+1048 QADAEAERKLEH
-1060 LQQAQLKLREV
+1060 LRQALQRLREI
-1071 VLDAHMTQLKKLKEI
+1071 VLDAHTTQVKRLKEM
-1086 NEREKKELQKI
+1086 NDREKKELQKI

-1108 AKTREKHKKE
+1108 AKTREKHKKKE
-1118 AELTEINR
+1118 VELTEINR

-1144 QRQERLVA
+1144 QRHERLMA
-1152 GQQQILQ
+1152 GQQQVLQ
-1159 QLSEEE
+1159 QLVEEE
-1165 PKMRKLRSQ
+1165 PKL
-1174 LSQDILTWR
+1174 
-1183 QGGHGPSRADCLRQ
+1183 
-1197 PGGPAPRL
+1197 
-1205 PLLPWDSVEWQR
+1205 
-1217 PRSEGAAGFYSR
+1217 
-1229 VRLALLQGL
+1229 L
-1238 AQLPGASQ
+1238 AQLAQ
-1246 ADCLPPPEEGSLL
+1246 ECQEQRARLPQEIRRSLL
-1259 SGLISCQ
+1259 GETPEGLG
-1266 LSVFFLCFCC
+1266 
-1276 SLRQTDGVGRPENR
+1276 DGH
-1290 ASRARPSLFLQSG
+1290 
-1303 LVLAPHLPHLGPSA
+1303 LVACA
-1317 SNYHLPDF
+1317 SNGHAPGSSGHLSGADSESQEEN
-1325 THKTLYSPQVL
+1325 TKL
-1336 KDQAQLQTP
+1336 
-1345 G
+1345 

>member
-45 VDSNGFFL
+45 VDPNGFFL

-73 RTGRYAR
+73 RIGRYAR

-91 GFGVPDARLEEKLMT
+91 GFGGPDARLEEKLMT

-278 KYEPNKQ
+278 KYEPNQQ

-316 SADMTQP
+316 SVDMTQP
-323 LSAYF
+323 LSSYF

-453 LPSPEDL
+453 LPSPQDL
-460 MGRILVKNKKRHRLG
+460 MGRILVKNKKRHRPSPRG
-475 SGVPDSSVRKRPL
+475 PDSSVRKRPL
-488 EQSNSALS
+488 EQRNSALS
-496 ESSATTEPSSP
+496 EGSAATEPSSP

-519 LSNGEEVGL
+519 LSNGEEAGL
-528 EKPSLEPRKS
+528 EQPSLEPRKS
-538 LGEEGLQRGPDALG
+538 LGEEGPSRGPYAD
-552 PAYREDEEEDEE
+552 REEEEEEEEDEE
-564 EEEQTDPKK
+564 QADPKK

-713 DPFTEAIV
+713 DPFTEVIV
-721 DGIVANAVRVKVI
+721 DGIVANALRVKVI

-819 GYHYICLRNE
+819 GYHYVCLRNE

-886 QAGPETSQETQSQQL
+886 GPDTSQETQPQQP
-901 GYQLNPNPTPSPL
+901 GAQPAPNPTPSPL
-914 DASPRRPPGPATS
+914 DTSPRRPAGPATS
-927 PTSSSISSSI
+927 PTNTSL

-946 IASILSEVAPAPLD
+946 IASILSEVTPTPLE
-960 ELRGHKA
+960 ELRSHKA
-967 LVKLRSRQER
+967 LAKLRGRQER
-977 DFRELYKKHQRKA
+977 ELRELIKKQQRKA
-990 VALTRRLLDNLAQAR
+990 AALTRRLLGSLAQAE
-1005 AGSRCRQRPSVLGE
+1005 GSGQPRPGVPGGSAVVE
-1019 DERAEEEE
+1019 DGR
-1027 VSRYQEFQ
+1027 RRQEFQ
-1035 KKQVQCLLELREA
+1035 NQQVQSLLELREA
-1048 QVDTEAERRLEH
+1048 QADTEAERRLEH
-1060 LQQAQLKLREV
+1060 LRQVQQRLREI
-1071 VLDAHMTQLKKLKEI
+1071 VLDTHSTQLKRLKEV
-1086 NEREKKELQKI
+1086 NDREKKELQKI

-1108 AKTREKHKKE
+1108 ARTREKHKKE

-1144 QRQERLVA
+1144 QRLERLVA
-1152 GQQQILQ
+1152 GQQQVLQ
-1159 QLSEEE
+1159 QLAEEE
-1165 PKMRKLRSQ
+1165 PEL
-1174 LSQDILTWR
+1174 
-1183 QGGHGPSRADCLRQ
+1183 
-1197 PGGPAPRL
+1197 
-1205 PLLPWDSVEWQR
+1205 
-1217 PRSEGAAGFYSR
+1217 
-1229 VRLALLQGL
+1229 L
-1238 AQLPGASQ
+1238 AQLARECQ
-1246 ADCLPPPEEGSLL
+1246 ERRARLPQEIRRSLL
-1259 SGLISCQ
+1259 GGTLEGLG
-1266 LSVFFLCFCC
+1266 
-1276 SLRQTDGVGRPENR
+1276 DGP
-1290 ASRARPSLFLQSG
+1290 
-1303 LVLAPHLPHLGPSA
+1303 LAACA
-1317 SNYHLPDF
+1317 SNGHAPGSGGHLSGADSESQEEN
-1325 THKTLYSPQVL
+1325 T
-1336 KDQAQLQTP
+1336 QL
-1345 G
+1345 

>member
-10 ALQLEPPTV
+10 TLQLEPPTV

-33 EEASSRNLVTLR
+33 EE
-45 VDSNGFFL
+45 
-53 YWTGPNMEV
+53 
-62 DTLDIS
+62 
-68 SIRDT
+68 
-73 RTGRYAR
+73 
-80 LPKDPKIREVL
+80 
-91 GFGVPDARLEEKLMT
+91 KLMT

-115 TTFLNFMAVQDDT
+115 TVFLNFMAVQDDT

-230 LLEIGAKG
+230 LLEIGSKG
-238 KPYLTLEQLM
+238 KPYMTLEQLM

-278 KYEPNKQ
+278 KYEPNQQ

-300 LGGEENGI
+300 LGGEENSI

-453 LPSPEDL
+453 LPSPQDL
-460 MGRILVKNKKRHRLG
+460 MGRILVKNKKRHRPSTG
-475 SGVPDSSVRKRPL
+475 APSSSVRKRPL

-519 LSNGEEVGL
+519 LSNGEELGL
-528 EKPSLEPRKS
+528 EKLSLEPRKS
-538 LGEEGLQRGPDALG
+538 LGEEGLNRGPDAFG
-552 PAYREDEEEDEE
+552 PADREDEEEDED

-594 VNYIE
+594 VNYVE

-681 VPMQLNA
+681 VAMQLNA

-713 DPFTEAIV
+713 DPFTEVIV
-721 DGIVANAVRVKVI
+721 DGIVANALRVKVI

-749 VDMFGLPVDTRRKY
+749 VDLFGLPVDTRRKY

-819 GYHYICLRNE
+819 GYHYVCLRNE

-874 KQLAALIGESEA
+874 TQLAALIGESEA
-886 QAGPETSQETQSQQL
+886 QAGPETCQESQSQQL
-901 GYQLNPNPTPSPL
+901 GSQLPLAPTPSPL
-914 DASPRRPPGPATS
+914 DTSPRRPPGPAAS
-927 PTSSSISSSI
+927 PTSTSV

-946 IASILSEVAPAPLD
+946 IASILSEVAATPLD
-960 ELRGHKA
+960 ELRSHKA
-967 LVKLRSRQER
+967 LVKLRSRHER
-977 DFRELYKKHQRKA
+977 DLRELRKKHQRKA
-990 VALTRRLLDNLAQAR
+990 VPLTRRMLDALAQAR
-1005 AGSRCRQRPSVLGE
+1005 AESRCHHRPGVPGGAADME
-1019 DERAEEEE
+1019 DMKEEEE
-1027 VSRYQEFQ
+1027 VKRYQEFQ
-1035 KKQVQCLLELREA
+1035 NRQVQCLLELKETQA
-1048 QVDTEAERRLEH
+1048 DTEAERRLEH
-1060 LQQAQLKLREV
+1060 LRQAQQRLREIVLEAHAAQLKR
-1071 VLDAHMTQLKKLKEI
+1071 LKEM

-1144 QRQERLVA
+1144 QRHDRLVA
-1152 GQQQILQ
+1152 GQQQVLQ
-1159 QLSEEE
+1159 QLAEEE
-1165 PKMRKLRSQ
+1165 PQ
-1174 LSQDILTWR
+1174 L
-1183 QGGHGPSRADCLRQ
+1183 
-1197 PGGPAPRL
+1197 
-1205 PLLPWDSVEWQR
+1205 
-1217 PRSEGAAGFYSR
+1217 
-1229 VRLALLQGL
+1229 L
-1238 AQLPGASQ
+1238 AQLAQ
-1246 ADCLPPPEEGSLL
+1246 ECQEQRARLPREVRRSLL
-1259 SGLISCQ
+1259 GETPEGLG
-1266 LSVFFLCFCC
+1266 
-1276 SLRQTDGVGRPENR
+1276 DGP
-1290 ASRARPSLFLQSG
+1290 
-1303 LVLAPHLPHLGPSA
+1303 LVACA
-1317 SNYHLPDF
+1317 SNGHTPQSSGHLSGADSESQEEN
-1325 THKTLYSPQVL
+1325 T
-1336 KDQAQLQTP
+1336 QL
-1345 G
+1345 

>member
-91 GFGVPDARLEEKLMT
+91 GFGGPARLEEKLMT

-269 PSQARLLIE
+269 PSQARQLIE

-285 FLERD
+285 FLERVD

-300 LGGEENGI
+300 LGGEENSI

-323 LSAYF
+323 LSSYF

-342 AGTSS
+342 AGASS

-453 LPSPEDL
+453 LPSPQDL
-460 MGRILVKNKKRHRLG
+460 MGRILVKNKKRHRPSTG
-475 SGVPDSSVRKRPL
+475 GVPDSSIRKRPL

-496 ESSATTEPSSP
+496 ESSAATEPSSP

-519 LSNGEEVGL
+519 LSNGEEAGL
-528 EKPSLEPRKS
+528 EKPSLEPQKS
-538 LGEEGLQRGPDALG
+538 LGEEGLPRGSD
-552 PAYREDEEEDEE
+552 AYREEEEEDEE
-564 EEEQTDPKK
+564 EEEQSDPKK

-681 VPMQLNA
+681 VAMQLNA

-713 DPFTEAIV
+713 DPFTEVIV
-721 DGIVANAVRVKVI
+721 DGIVANALRVKVI

-886 QAGPETSQETQSQQL
+886 QAGPETSQETQSQQP
-901 GYQLNPNPTPSPL
+901 GSQLTPNPTPSPL
-914 DASPRRPPGPATS
+914 DASPAGPRAPPPPPPAPPS
-927 PTSSSISSSI
+927 PGLC
-937 SSPGQRDDL
+937 SPGQRDDL
-946 IASILSEVAPAPLD
+946 VASILSEVAPAPLD
-960 ELRGHKA
+960 DLRGHKA

-977 DFRELYKKHQRKA
+977 DLRELRKKHQRKA
-990 VALTRRLLDNLAQAR
+990 VALTRRLLDSLAQAR
-1005 AGSRCRQRPSVLGE
+1005 AEGRCRPRGSPHRGGE
-1019 DERAEEEE
+1019 DEEEEE
-1027 VSRYQEFQ
+1027 VKRYQEFQ

-1048 QVDTEAERRLEH
+1048 QACHQPVSPLGH
-1060 LQQAQLKLREV
+1060 LCLQAQQRLREV
-1071 VLDAHMTQLKKLKEI
+1071 VMEAHTTQFKRLKEM
-1086 NEREKKELQKI
+1086 NDREKKELQKI

-1144 QRQERLVA
+1144 QRHERLVA

-1159 QLSEEE
+1159 QLAEEE
-1165 PKMRKLRSQ
+1165 PKL
-1174 LSQDILTWR
+1174 
-1183 QGGHGPSRADCLRQ
+1183 
-1197 PGGPAPRL
+1197 
-1205 PLLPWDSVEWQR
+1205 
-1217 PRSEGAAGFYSR
+1217 
-1229 VRLALLQGL
+1229 L
-1238 AQLPGASQ
+1238 AQLAQ
-1246 ADCLPPPEEGSLL
+1246 ECQEQRERLPQEIRWSLL
-1259 SGLISCQ
+1259 GETPEGLG
-1266 LSVFFLCFCC
+1266 
-1276 SLRQTDGVGRPENR
+1276 DGH
-1290 ASRARPSLFLQSG
+1290 
-1303 LVLAPHLPHLGPSA
+1303 LVACA
-1317 SNYHLPDF
+1317 SNGHAPGSGGHLSGADSESQEEN
-1325 THKTLYSPQVL
+1325 TKL
-1336 KDQAQLQTP
+1336 
-1345 G
+1345 

>member
-91 GFGVPDARLEEKLMT
+91 GFGGPDARLEEKLMT

-128 AKVWSEELFK
+128 AKVWTEELFK

-278 KYEPNKQ
+278 KYEPNQQ

-453 LPSPEDL
+453 LPSPQDL
-460 MGRILVKNKKRHRLG
+460 MGRILVKNKKRHQP
-475 SGVPDSSVRKRPL
+475 STGVPNSSVRKRPL

-496 ESSATTEPSSP
+496 ESSAATTEPSSP

-519 LSNGEEVGL
+519 LSNGEEVAL

-538 LGEEGLQRGPDALG
+538 LGEDGLQRGTDALG
-552 PAYREDEEEDEE
+552 SADREEEEEDEE

-681 VPMQLNA
+681 VAMQLNA

-713 DPFTEAIV
+713 DPFTEVIV
-721 DGIVANAVRVKVI
+721 DGIVANALRVKVI

-886 QAGPETSQETQSQQL
+886 QASPETCQETPSQQL
-901 GYQLNPNPTPSPL
+901 GSQLTPNPTPSPL
-914 DASPRRPPGPATS
+914 DTSPRRAPGPATS
-927 PTSSSISSSI
+927 PTSTSL

-946 IASILSEVAPAPLD
+946 IASLLSEVAPASLD
-960 ELRGHKA
+960 ELRGHKV

-977 DFRELYKKHQRKA
+977 ELRELHKKHQRKA
-990 VALTRRLLDNLAQAR
+990 VALTRRLLSSLAQAR
-1005 AGSRCRQRPSVLGE
+1005 AESRCRPRLGVPGGE
-1019 DERAEEEE
+1019 HEEEAEEEAKQ
-1027 VSRYQEFQ
+1027 YQEFQ
-1035 KKQVQCLLELREA
+1035 KRQVQSLLELREA
-1048 QVDTEAERRLEH
+1048 QADAEAERRLEH
-1060 LQQAQLKLREV
+1060 LRQAQLRLREI
-1071 VLDAHMTQLKKLKEI
+1071 VLEAQTTQIKRLKEVK
-1086 NEREKKELQKI
+1086 EREKKELQKI

-1144 QRQERLVA
+1144 QRHERLVA
-1152 GQQQILQ
+1152 GQQQVLQ
-1159 QLSEEE
+1159 QLAEEE
-1165 PKMRKLRSQ
+1165 PKL
-1174 LSQDILTWR
+1174 
-1183 QGGHGPSRADCLRQ
+1183 
-1197 PGGPAPRL
+1197 
-1205 PLLPWDSVEWQR
+1205 
-1217 PRSEGAAGFYSR
+1217 
-1229 VRLALLQGL
+1229 L
-1238 AQLPGASQ
+1238 AQLAQ
-1246 ADCLPPPEEGSLL
+1246 ECQEQRARLPQEIRRSLL
-1259 SGLISCQ
+1259 GETPEGLG
-1266 LSVFFLCFCC
+1266 
-1276 SLRQTDGVGRPENR
+1276 DGH
-1290 ASRARPSLFLQSG
+1290 
-1303 LVLAPHLPHLGPSA
+1303 LVACA
-1317 SNYHLPDF
+1317 SNGHAPGSSGHLSGADSESQEEN
-1325 THKTLYSPQVL
+1325 TKL
-1336 KDQAQLQTP
+1336 
-1345 G
+1345 

>member
-1 MAGARPGVH
+1 MAGAQPGVH

-33 EEASSRNLVTLR
+33 EETSSRNLVTLR
-45 VDSNGFFL
+45 VDPSGFFL

-91 GFGVPDARLEEKLMT
+91 GFGGPDARLEEKLMT
-106 VVAGPDPVN
+106 VVSGPDPVN
-115 TTFLNFMAVQDDT
+115 TVFLNFMAVQDDT

-278 KYEPNKQ
+278 KYEPNQQ

-316 SADMTQP
+316 STDMTQP

-335 YLTAGQL
+335 YLTGERGARVGPMASAL
-342 AGTSS
+342 C
-347 VEMYRQAL
+347 L
-355 LWGCRCVELDVWKGR
+355 LWAAAVWIWMVWKGR
-370 PPEEEPFITH
+370 PAEEERLHQPI

-385 TEVPLRDVLEAIAET
+385 RGALLPATWLEAIARL

-411 SFENHVDSA
+411 
-420 KQQAKMAEYCR
+420 
-431 SIFGDAL
+431 AL
-438 LIDPLDKYPLAPGVP
+438 REPTWIYPLNSPLSHLYLLGKTPPGFLSSYVVLTP
-453 LPSPEDL
+453 DL
-460 MGRILVKNKKRHRLG
+460 V
-475 SGVPDSSVRKRPL
+475 
-488 EQSNSALS
+488 ALS
-496 ESSATTEPSSP
+496 SA
-507 QLGSPSSDSCPG
+507 GSPSSDSCPG
-519 LSNGEEVGL
+519 LSNGEEGGL

-538 LGEEGLQRGPDALG
+538 LGEEGLNRGPYALG
-552 PAYREDEEEDEE
+552 PADREDEEEDEE

-681 VPMQLNA
+681 VAMQLNA

-713 DPFTEAIV
+713 DPFTEVIV
-721 DGIVANAVRVKVI
+721 DGIVANALRVKVI

-819 GYHYICLRNE
+819 GYHYVCLRNE

-874 KQLAALIGESEA
+874 RQLAALIGESEA
-886 QAGPETSQETQSQQL
+886 QAGQEMCQDTQSQQL
-901 GYQLNPNPTPSPL
+901 GSQLSPNPTPSPL
-914 DASPRRPPGPATS
+914 DASPRRPPGPTTS
-927 PTSSSISSSI
+927 PTSTSL

-946 IASILSEVAPAPLD
+946 IASILSEVAPTPLD

-967 LVKLRSRQER
+967 LVKLQSRQER
-977 DFRELYKKHQRKA
+977 DLRELRKKHQRKA
-990 VALTRRLLDNLAQAR
+990 VTLTRRLLDGLAQAQ
-1005 AGSRCRQRPSVLGE
+1005 AEGRCRLRPGALGGAADVEDTKEGE
-1019 DERAEEEE
+1019 DEAK
-1027 VSRYQEFQ
+1027 RYQEFQ
-1035 KKQVQCLLELREA
+1035 NRQVQSLLELREA
-1048 QVDTEAERRLEH
+1048 QVDAEAQRRLEH
-1060 LQQAQLKLREV
+1060 LRQALQRLREV
-1071 VLDAHMTQLKKLKEI
+1071 VLDANTTQFKRLKEM

-1108 AKTREKHKKE
+1108 AKTRDKHKKE

-1144 QRQERLVA
+1144 QRHDRLVA
-1152 GQQQILQ
+1152 GQQQVLQ
-1159 QLSEEE
+1159 QLAEEE
-1165 PKMRKLRSQ
+1165 PKL
-1174 LSQDILTWR
+1174 
-1183 QGGHGPSRADCLRQ
+1183 
-1197 PGGPAPRL
+1197 
-1205 PLLPWDSVEWQR
+1205 
-1217 PRSEGAAGFYSR
+1217 
-1229 VRLALLQGL
+1229 L
-1238 AQLPGASQ
+1238 AQLAQ
-1246 ADCLPPPEEGSLL
+1246 ECQEQRARLPQEIRRSLL
-1259 SGLISCQ
+1259 GEMPEGLG
-1266 LSVFFLCFCC
+1266 
-1276 SLRQTDGVGRPENR
+1276 DG
-1290 ASRARPSLFLQSG
+1290 L
-1303 LVLAPHLPHLGPSA
+1303 LVACA
-1317 SNYHLPDF
+1317 SNGHAPGSSGHLSGADSESQEEN
-1325 THKTLYSPQVL
+1325 T
-1336 KDQAQLQTP
+1336 QL
-1345 G
+1345 

>member
-1 MAGARPGVH
+1 MAGGSPGIKPRPQPS
-10 ALQLEPPTV
+10 LTDPCLP
-19 VETLRRGSKFIKWD
+19 
-33 EEASSRNLVTLR
+33 EASSRNLVTLR
-45 VDSNGFFL
+45 VDPNGFFL

-91 GFGVPDARLEEKLMT
+91 GFGGPDTRLEEKLMT

-128 AKVWSEELFK
+128 AKVWTEELFK

-278 KYEPNKQ
+278 KYEPNQQ

-335 YLTAGQL
+335 YLTGLDQGTGGIWIYPKWAG
-342 AGTSS
+342 
-347 VEMYRQAL
+347 R
-355 LWGCRCVELDVWKGR
+355 LDVWKGR

-453 LPSPEDL
+453 LPSPQDL
-460 MGRILVKNKKRHRLG
+460 MGRILVKNKKRHQP
-475 SGVPDSSVRKRPL
+475 STGVPNSSIRKRPL

-496 ESSATTEPSSP
+496 ESSAATEPSSP
-507 QLGSPSSDSCPG
+507 QLGSPSSDSCLG
-519 LSNGEEVGL
+519 LSNGEELGL

-552 PAYREDEEEDEE
+552 SADREDEEEDEE
-564 EEEQTDPKK
+564 EEEQADPKK
-573 PTTDEGTASSEVN
+573 PTSDEVSVAKLS
-586 ATEEMSTL
+586 
-594 VNYIE
+594 IE
-599 PVKFKSFEAARKR
+599 GVKFKALER

-681 VPMQLNA
+681 VAMQLNA

-713 DPFTEAIV
+713 DPFTEVIV
-721 DGIVANAVRVKVI
+721 DGIVANALRVKVI

-886 QAGPETSQETQSQQL
+886 QVGPETCQETPSQQPVT
-901 GYQLNPNPTPSPL
+901 PNPTPSTL
-914 DASPRRPPGPATS
+914 DISPRRG
-927 PTSSSISSSI
+927 SSC
-937 SSPGQRDDL
+937 
-946 IASILSEVAPAPLD
+946 
-960 ELRGHKA
+960 RG
-967 LVKLRSRQER
+967 
-977 DFRELYKKHQRKA
+977 
-990 VALTRRLLDNLAQAR
+990 
-1005 AGSRCRQRPSVLGE
+1005 GE
-1019 DERAEEEE
+1019 DEKAEEEE
-1027 VSRYQEFQ
+1027 VKRYREFQ
-1035 KKQVQCLLELREA
+1035 KRQVQSLLELREA
-1048 QVDTEAERRLEH
+1048 QADTEAERRLEH
-1060 LQQAQLKLREV
+1060 LRQAQQRLREI
-1071 VLDAHMTQLKKLKEI
+1071 VLDAHATQFKRLKET
-1086 NEREKKELQKI
+1086 NERPAL
-1097 LDRKRHNSISE
+1097 HPSSSPNGHAPGS
-1108 AKTREKHKKE
+1108 
-1118 AELTEINR
+1118 
-1126 RHITE
+1126 
-1131 SVNSIRRLEEAQK
+1131 
-1144 QRQERLVA
+1144 
-1152 GQQQILQ
+1152 
-1159 QLSEEE
+1159 
-1165 PKMRKLRSQ
+1165 
-1174 LSQDILTWR
+1174 
-1183 QGGHGPSRADCLRQ
+1183 GGH
-1197 PGGPAPRL
+1197 
-1205 PLLPWDSVEWQR
+1205 
-1217 PRSEGAAGFYSR
+1217 
-1229 VRLALLQGL
+1229 
-1238 AQLPGASQ
+1238 
-1246 ADCLPPPEEGSLL
+1246 L
-1259 SGLISCQ
+1259 SGADSESQ
-1266 LSVFFLCFCC
+1266 E
-1276 SLRQTDGVGRPENR
+1276 ENTK
-1290 ASRARPSLFLQSG
+1290 L
-1303 LVLAPHLPHLGPSA
+1303 
-1317 SNYHLPDF
+1317 
-1325 THKTLYSPQVL
+1325 
-1336 KDQAQLQTP
+1336 
-1345 G
+1345 

>member
-285 FLERD
+285 FLERGEPARELGARREGPPDPTDPTCPPD

-519 LSNGEEVGL
+519 LSNGEEAGL

-713 DPFTEAIV
+713 DPFTEVIV

-937 SSPGQRDDL
+937 SSPGKGWPGGRRREGNSCASPASHSQPCLCFPGQRDDL

-1005 AGSRCRQRPSVLGE
+1005 AGSRCRQRPSVLSGE

-1048 QVDTEAERRLEH
+1048 QADTEAERRLEH

-1159 QLSEEE
+1159 QLAEEE
-1165 PKMRKLRSQ
+1165 PKL
-1174 LSQDILTWR
+1174 
-1183 QGGHGPSRADCLRQ
+1183 
-1197 PGGPAPRL
+1197 
-1205 PLLPWDSVEWQR
+1205 
-1217 PRSEGAAGFYSR
+1217 
-1229 VRLALLQGL
+1229 L
-1238 AQLPGASQ
+1238 AQLVQECQEQRERLPQEIRWSLLGETQEGLGDGHLVACASNGHAPGSSGHLPGADSESQ
-1246 ADCLPPPEEGSLL
+1246 EETTKL
-1259 SGLISCQ
+1259 
-1266 LSVFFLCFCC
+1266 
-1276 SLRQTDGVGRPENR
+1276 
-1290 ASRARPSLFLQSG
+1290 
-1303 LVLAPHLPHLGPSA
+1303 
-1317 SNYHLPDF
+1317 
-1325 THKTLYSPQVL
+1325 
-1336 KDQAQLQTP
+1336 
-1345 G
+1345 

>member
-10 ALQLEPPTV
+10 ALQLEPPAV
-19 VETLRRGSKFIKWD
+19 PETLRRGSKFIKWD

-45 VDSNGFFL
+45 VDPNGFFV

-91 GFGVPDARLEEKLMT
+91 GFGGPEMKPEDKLVT
-106 VVAGPDPVN
+106 IVAGPDPVN
-115 TTFLNFMAVQDDT
+115 TTFLNFMAVQEDV
-128 AKVWSEELFK
+128 AKVWADELFK

-238 KPYLTLEQLM
+238 KPYLTLEQLL
-248 DFINQK
+248 DFLNQK

-269 PSQARLLIE
+269 PAQARLLIE
-278 KYEPNKQ
+278 KYEPNQQ

-300 LGGEENGI
+300 LGGEENSI
-308 LPLEALDL
+308 LPPETLDL
-316 SADMTQP
+316 SNDMTQP
-323 LSAYF
+323 LSSYF

-400 AFKTSPYPVIL
+400 AFKTSPFPVIL

-431 SIFGDAL
+431 TIFGDAL

-453 LPSPEDL
+453 LPSPQDL
-460 MGRILVKNKKRHRLG
+460 MGRILVKNKKRHHPPMSPSDG
-475 SGVPDSSVRKRPL
+475 SVRKRPL

-496 ESSATTEPSSP
+496 ESSMITEPLSP
-507 QLGSPSSDSCPG
+507 QLD
-519 LSNGEEVGL
+519 
-528 EKPSLEPRKS
+528 
-538 LGEEGLQRGPDALG
+538 
-552 PAYREDEEEDEE
+552 REAESEE
-564 EEEQTDPKK
+564 EEEEEPVDPKK
-573 PTTDEGTASSEVN
+573 TSTDEGTASSEVN

-594 VNYIE
+594 VNYVE
-599 PVKFKSFEAARKR
+599 PVKFKSFEVARKR
-612 NKCFEMSSFVET
+612 NKCYEMSSFVET
-624 KAMEQLTKSPMEFVE
+624 KALEQLTKSPMEFVE

-667 VGCQLVALNFQTLD
+667 AGCQLVALNFQTLD
-681 VPMQLNA
+681 LPMQLNA

-699 LLKPEFMRRPDKSF
+699 LLKPEFMRRQDKSF
-713 DPFTEAIV
+713 DPFTEGIV
-721 DGIVANAVRVKVI
+721 DGIVANALRVKVI

-749 VDMFGLPVDTRRKY
+749 VDLFGLPADTRRKY
-763 RTRTSQGNSFNPV
+763 RTRASQGNSFNPV

-809 RILPVSAIRS
+809 RILPISAIRS

-852 HQDYAEALINP
+852 HQDYAEALFNP
-863 IKHVSLMDQRA
+863 IKHVSLMDQRS
-874 KQLAALIGESEA
+874 KQLAALIDESEA
-886 QAGPETSQETQSQQL
+886 APETPKELLSQQL
-901 GYQLNPNPTPSPL
+901 PQPPTGPTQNLPDSGN
-914 DASPRRPPGPATS
+914 SWTTGHYTPPANTP
-927 PTSSSISSSI
+927 ISR
-937 SSPGQRDDL
+937 PGQCDEL
-946 IASILSEVAPAPLD
+946 IASILGDVSVIPLAD
-960 ELRGHKA
+960 FWAHKS
-967 LVKLRSRQER
+967 LGKLRSRQER
-977 DFRELYKKHQRKA
+977 DLRELQKKHQRKA
-990 VALTRRLLDNLAQAR
+990 AVLTRRLLGHLAQYR
-1005 AGSRCRQRPSVLGE
+1005 GE
-1019 DERAEEEE
+1019 MEKRRKSGMLEEAEEEE
-1027 VSRYQEFQ
+1027 RKYRELQ
-1035 KKQVQCLLELREA
+1035 KKQLQSLLDLREA
-1048 QVDTEAERRLEH
+1048 QVDVETERRQEH
-1060 LQQAQLKLREV
+1060 LRQAQQRLREI
-1071 VLDAHMTQLKKLKEI
+1071 VLETHTTQLKKLKETS
-1086 NEREKKELQKI
+1086 EKEKKELQKI

-1108 AKTREKHKKE
+1108 AKNREKNKKE

-1144 QRQERLVA
+1144 QRQERVVN
-1152 GQQQILQ
+1152 GQQQVQ
-1159 QLSEEE
+1159 KQLKEEE
-1165 PKMRKLRSQ
+1165 PKAVSQ
-1174 LSQDILTWR
+1174 LAEECQA
-1183 QGGHGPSRADCLRQ
+1183 QRA
-1197 PGGPAPRL
+1197 RL
-1205 PLLPWDSVEWQR
+1205 PQETRQSLWGDLCMDEDD
-1217 PRSEGAAGFYSR
+1217 
-1229 VRLALLQGL
+1229 LATTDVSSLGTGNGHT
-1238 AQLPGASQ
+1238 PGRASNGH
-1246 ADCLPPPEEGSLL
+1246 ALGGSTSNGHAPGS
-1259 SGLISCQ
+1259 SGLLLGMDSER
-1266 LSVFFLCFCC
+1266 LE
-1276 SLRQTDGVGRPENR
+1276 ENTQ
-1290 ASRARPSLFLQSG
+1290 F
-1303 LVLAPHLPHLGPSA
+1303 
-1317 SNYHLPDF
+1317 
-1325 THKTLYSPQVL
+1325 
-1336 KDQAQLQTP
+1336 
-1345 G
+1345 

>member
-1 MAGARPGVH
+1 MGQGKALGSVPTELPSPHTPGGP
-10 ALQLEPPTV
+10 EPQGRVGNPR
-19 VETLRRGSKFIKWD
+19 EGLRMGVST
-33 EEASSRNLVTLR
+33 EASSRNLVTLR

-91 GFGVPDARLEEKLMT
+91 GFGGPDARLEEKLMT

-128 AKVWSEELFK
+128 AKVWTEELFK

-278 KYEPNKQ
+278 KYEPNQQ

-316 SADMTQP
+316 STDMTQP
-323 LSAYF
+323 LSSYF

-335 YLTAGQL
+335 YLTGS
-342 AGTSS
+342 GS
-347 VEMYRQAL
+347 RRGKRGAL
-355 LWGCRCVELDVWKGR
+355 LGGCRCVELDVWKGR

-420 KQQAKMAEYCR
+420 KQQAKMAEYWR

-453 LPSPEDL
+453 LPSPQDL
-460 MGRILVKNKKRHRLG
+460 MGRILVKNKKRHRP
-475 SGVPDSSVRKRPL
+475 STGVPNSSVRKRPL

-496 ESSATTEPSSP
+496 ESSAATEPSSP

-519 LSNGEEVGL
+519 LSNGEEVGP
-528 EKPSLEPRKS
+528 EKPSLEPQKS
-538 LGEEGLQRGPDALG
+538 LGEDGLPRGPDALG
-552 PAYREDEEEDEE
+552 SADREDEEEEEE

-681 VPMQLNA
+681 VAMQLNA

-713 DPFTEAIV
+713 DPFTEVIV
-721 DGIVANAVRVKVI
+721 DGIVANALRVKVI

-776 WDEEPFDFPKVVL
+776 WDEEPFDFPKVSWRL
-789 PTLASLRIAAF
+789 SRP
-800 EEGGKFVGH
+800 
-809 RILPVSAIRS
+809 
-819 GYHYICLRNE
+819 C
-829 ANQPLCLPA
+829 QA
-838 LLIYTEASDYIPDD
+838 LLAGGAASRHAGIVPTAPCDRRGA
-852 HQDYAEALINP
+852 QARRAEGSRPGALGSP
-863 IKHVSLMDQRA
+863 GRLEPAFLGKSLLLSPRQ
-874 KQLAALIGESEA
+874 A
-886 QAGPETSQETQSQQL
+886 QAGPETCQETQSQQL
-901 GYQLNPNPTPSPL
+901 GSQLTPNPTPSPRGT
-914 DASPRRPPGPATS
+914 SPRRPPGPVTS
-927 PTSSSISSSI
+927 PTSPSL
-937 SSPGQRDDL
+937 SSPGKGR
-946 IASILSEVAPAPLD
+946 PGPPL
-960 ELRGHKA
+960 LCCHKA

-977 DFRELYKKHQRKA
+977 GLQGLVQGRLRSLSTLGPTLSARVPGRFTQR
-990 VALTRRLLDNLAQAR
+990 
-1005 AGSRCRQRPSVLGE
+1005 GSSYRGGE
-1019 DERAEEEE
+1019 NEKEEEEE
-1027 VSRYQEFQ
+1027 VRRYQEFQ
-1035 KKQVQCLLELREA
+1035 KRQVQSLLELREA

-1060 LQQAQLKLREV
+1060 LRQAQQRLREI
-1071 VLDAHMTQLKKLKEI
+1071 VLDFHTTQFKRLKEM

-1144 QRQERLVA
+1144 QRHERLVA
-1152 GQQQILQ
+1152 GQQQVLQ
-1159 QLSEEE
+1159 QLAEEE
-1165 PKMRKLRSQ
+1165 PKL
-1174 LSQDILTWR
+1174 
-1183 QGGHGPSRADCLRQ
+1183 
-1197 PGGPAPRL
+1197 
-1205 PLLPWDSVEWQR
+1205 
-1217 PRSEGAAGFYSR
+1217 
-1229 VRLALLQGL
+1229 L
-1238 AQLPGASQ
+1238 AQLAQ
-1246 ADCLPPPEEGSLL
+1246 ECQEQRARLPQEIRRSLL
-1259 SGLISCQ
+1259 GDTPEGLG
-1266 LSVFFLCFCC
+1266 
-1276 SLRQTDGVGRPENR
+1276 DGR
-1290 ASRARPSLFLQSG
+1290 
-1303 LVLAPHLPHLGPSA
+1303 LVACA
-1317 SNYHLPDF
+1317 SNGHAPGSGGHLSGADSESQEEN
-1325 THKTLYSPQVL
+1325 TKL
-1336 KDQAQLQTP
+1336 
-1345 G
+1345 

>member
-10 ALQLEPPTV
+10 ALQLEPPAV
-19 VETLRRGSKFIKWD
+19 AEILKRGSKFIKWD

-45 VDSNGFFL
+45 VDPHGFFL

-91 GFGVPDARLEEKLMT
+91 GFGGPETKPEDKLVT
-106 VVAGPDPVN
+106 IVAGPDPVN
-115 TTFLNFMAVQDDT
+115 TTFLNFMAVQEDT
-128 AKVWSEELFK
+128 AKIWADELFK

-192 SCGLNFNRSE
+192 SCGLNFNRSQ

-238 KPYLTLEQLM
+238 KPYLTLEQLLE
-248 DFINQK
+248 FVNQK

-269 PSQARLLIE
+269 PAQARLLIE
-278 KYEPNKQ
+278 KYEPNQQ

-300 LGGEENGI
+300 LGGEENSI
-308 LPLEALDL
+308 LPPETLDL
-316 SADMTQP
+316 SNDMTQP
-323 LSAYF
+323 LSSYF

-400 AFKTSPYPVIL
+400 AFKTSPFPVIL

-431 SIFGDAL
+431 TIFGDAL

-453 LPSPEDL
+453 LPSPQDL
-460 MGRILVKNKKRHRLG
+460 MGRILVKNKKRHHPPLNLG
-475 SGVPDSSVRKRPL
+475 EGSVRKRPL

-496 ESSATTEPSSP
+496 ESSVLTEPSSP
-507 QLGSPSSDSCPG
+507 QLGSPSSEACST
-519 LSNGEEVGL
+519 LSNEEDLLGAN
-528 EKPSLEPRKS
+528 PEPRKS
-538 LGEEGLQRGPDALG
+538 ID
-552 PAYREDEEEDEE
+552 REAESEE
-564 EEEQTDPKK
+564 EEEEEPPDPKK
-573 PTTDEGTASSEVN
+573 TSTDEGTASSEVN

-594 VNYIE
+594 VNYVE
-599 PVKFKSFEAARKR
+599 PVKFKSFEVARKR
-612 NKCFEMSSFVET
+612 NKSYEMSSFVET
-624 KAMEQLTKSPMEFVE
+624 KALEQLTKSPMEFVE

-667 VGCQLVALNFQTLD
+667 AGCQLVALNFQTLD
-681 VPMQLNA
+681 LPMQLNA

-699 LLKPEFMRRPDKSF
+699 LLKPEFMRRQDKSF
-713 DPFTEAIV
+713 DPFTEGIV
-721 DGIVANAVRVKVI
+721 DGIVANALRVKVI
-734 SGQFLSDRKVGIYVE
+734 SGQFLSDRKVSIYVE
-749 VDMFGLPVDTRRKY
+749 VDLFGLPADTRRKY
-763 RTRTSQGNSFNPV
+763 RTRPSQGNSFNPV

-789 PTLASLRIAAF
+789 PTLASLRVAAF

-863 IKHVSLMDQRA
+863 IKHVSLMDQRS
-874 KQLAALIGESEA
+874 KQLAALMGESEA
-886 QAGPETSQETQSQQL
+886 APETAEKLPSQKPDHPQFKRSIHGCTEFVPSQ
-901 GYQLNPNPTPSPL
+901 
-914 DASPRRPPGPATS
+914 PPGSGTS
-927 PTSSSISSSI
+927 PTSPVINR
-937 SSPGQRDDL
+937 PGQCDEL
-946 IASILSEVAPAPLD
+946 VASILGGVRGPLE
-960 ELRGHKA
+960 ELRAHKS
-967 LVKLRSRQER
+967 LGKLRSRQER
-977 DFRELYKKHQRKA
+977 DLRELQKKHQRKA
-990 VALTRRLLDNLAQAR
+990 VAFTRRLLGALAQHR
-1005 AGSRCRQRPSVLGE
+1005 GE
-1019 DERAEEEE
+1019 MEKRRKSGGPEEEE
-1027 VSRYQEFQ
+1027 EEEMRKYRELQ
-1035 KKQVQCLLELREA
+1035 KKQFQCLLDFREA
-1048 QVDTEAERRLEH
+1048 QADLEAERRQEH
-1060 LQQAQLKLREV
+1060 LRQVQHRLREL
-1071 VLDAHMTQLKKLKEI
+1071 VLETHTSQLKKLKETSDK
-1086 NEREKKELQKI
+1086 EKKELQKI

-1118 AELTEINR
+1118 AELNEINR

-1131 SVNSIRRLEEAQK
+1131 SVNSIRRLEDAQK
-1144 QRQERLVA
+1144 QRQERVLSE
-1152 GQQQILQ
+1152 QQQVQ
-1159 QLSEEE
+1159 EQLDKEE
-1165 PKMRKLRSQ
+1165 PKATAQLAQECQAQRAQLCQEIRRS
-1174 LSQDILTWR
+1174 L
-1183 QGGHGPSRADCLRQ
+1183 
-1197 PGGPAPRL
+1197 PGE
-1205 PLLPWDSVEWQR
+1205 LLPDEDE
-1217 PRSEGAAGFYSR
+1217 PLGTGNGHP
-1229 VRLALLQGL
+1229 LG
-1238 AQLPGASQ
+1238 
-1246 ADCLPPPEEGSLL
+1246 
-1259 SGLISCQ
+1259 
-1266 LSVFFLCFCC
+1266 
-1276 SLRQTDGVGRPENR
+1276 R
-1290 ASRARPSLFLQSG
+1290 ASNGHP
-1303 LVLAPHLPHLGPSA
+1303 LGSA
-1317 SNYHLPDF
+1317 SNGHAPGSERQEEN
-1325 THKTLYSPQVL
+1325 T
-1336 KDQAQLQTP
+1336 QL
-1345 G
+1345 

>member
-91 GFGVPDARLEEKLMT
+91 GFGGPEARLEEKLMT

-269 PSQARLLIE
+269 PSQARQLIE

-285 FLERD
+285 FLERVD

-300 LGGEENGI
+300 LGGEENSI

-323 LSAYF
+323 LSSYF

-342 AGTSS
+342 AGASS

-453 LPSPEDL
+453 LPSPQDL
-460 MGRILVKNKKRHRLG
+460 MGRILVKNKKRHRPSTG
-475 SGVPDSSVRKRPL
+475 GVPDSSIRKRPL

-496 ESSATTEPSSP
+496 ESSAATEPSSP

-519 LSNGEEVGL
+519 LSNGEEAGL
-528 EKPSLEPRKS
+528 EKPSLEPQKS
-538 LGEEGLQRGPDALG
+538 LGEEGLPRGSD
-552 PAYREDEEEDEE
+552 AYREEEEEDEE
-564 EEEQTDPKK
+564 EEEQSDPKK

-681 VPMQLNA
+681 VAMQLNA

-713 DPFTEAIV
+713 DPFTEVIV
-721 DGIVANAVRVKVI
+721 DGIVANALRVKVI

-886 QAGPETSQETQSQQL
+886 QAGPETSQETQSQQP
-901 GYQLNPNPTPSPL
+901 GSQLTPNPTPSPL
-914 DASPRRPPGPATS
+914 DASPGPRAPPPPPPAPPS
-927 PTSSSISSSI
+927 PGLC
-937 SSPGQRDDL
+937 SPGQRDDL
-946 IASILSEVAPAPLD
+946 VASILSEVAPAPLD
-960 ELRGHKA
+960 DLRGHKA

-977 DFRELYKKHQRKA
+977 DLRELRKKHQRKA
-990 VALTRRLLDNLAQAR
+990 VALTRRLLDGLAQAR
-1005 AGSRCRQRPSVLGE
+1005 AEGRCRPRGSPHRGGE
-1019 DERAEEEE
+1019 DEKEEEEE
-1027 VSRYQEFQ
+1027 VKRYQEFQ

-1048 QVDTEAERRLEH
+1048 QACHQPVSPLGH
-1060 LQQAQLKLREV
+1060 LCLQAQQRLREV
-1071 VLDAHMTQLKKLKEI
+1071 VMEAHTTQFKRLKEM
-1086 NEREKKELQKI
+1086 NDREKKELQKI

-1144 QRQERLVA
+1144 QRHERLVA

-1159 QLSEEE
+1159 QLAEEE
-1165 PKMRKLRSQ
+1165 PKL
-1174 LSQDILTWR
+1174 
-1183 QGGHGPSRADCLRQ
+1183 
-1197 PGGPAPRL
+1197 
-1205 PLLPWDSVEWQR
+1205 
-1217 PRSEGAAGFYSR
+1217 
-1229 VRLALLQGL
+1229 L
-1238 AQLPGASQ
+1238 AQLAQ
-1246 ADCLPPPEEGSLL
+1246 ECQEQRERLPQEIRWSLL
-1259 SGLISCQ
+1259 GETPEGLG
-1266 LSVFFLCFCC
+1266 
-1276 SLRQTDGVGRPENR
+1276 DGH
-1290 ASRARPSLFLQSG
+1290 
-1303 LVLAPHLPHLGPSA
+1303 LVACA
-1317 SNYHLPDF
+1317 SNGHAPGSGGHLSGADSESQEEN
-1325 THKTLYSPQVL
+1325 TKL
-1336 KDQAQLQTP
+1336 
-1345 G
+1345 

>member
-1183 QGGHGPSRADCLRQ
+1183 QGGHGPSRADCLR
-1197 PGGPAPRL
+1197 PAWRTCSTPPPPALGQCGVAETPQRGCGWVL
-1205 PLLPWDSVEWQR
+1205 QQGQAGTSSR
-1217 PRSEGAAGFYSR
+1217 PRPASWRF
-1229 VRLALLQGL
+1229 
-1238 AQLPGASQ
+1238 PG
-1246 ADCLPPPEEGSLL
+1246 
-1259 SGLISCQ
+1259 
-1266 LSVFFLCFCC
+1266 
-1276 SLRQTDGVGRPENR
+1276 
-1290 ASRARPSLFLQSG
+1290 
-1303 LVLAPHLPHLGPSA
+1303 
-1317 SNYHLPDF
+1317 
-1325 THKTLYSPQVL
+1325 
-1336 KDQAQLQTP
+1336 
-1345 G
+1345 

>member
-19 VETLRRGSKFIKWD
+19 AETLRRGSKFIKWD

-91 GFGVPDARLEEKLMT
+91 GFGGPDARLEEKLMT

-115 TTFLNFMAVQDDT
+115 TAFLNFMAVQDDT
-128 AKVWSEELFK
+128 AKVWAEELFK

-254 QRDPRLNEVLYPPLR
+254 QRDPRLNEVLYPPLG
-269 PSQARLLIE
+269 PSQTRLLIE
-278 KYEPNKQ
+278 KYEPNQQ

-438 LIDPLDKYPLAPGVP
+438 LIDPLDKYPLAPGAP
-453 LPSPEDL
+453 LPSPQDL
-460 MGRILVKNKKRHRLG
+460 MGRILVKNKKRHRP
-475 SGVPDSSVRKRPL
+475 STGVPSSSVRKRPL

-496 ESSATTEPSSP
+496 ESSAATEPSSP

-519 LSNGEEVGL
+519 LSNGEEAGL
-528 EKPSLEPRKS
+528 EKLSLEPRKS
-538 LGEEGLQRGPDALG
+538 LSEEGPQRVPDLG
-552 PAYREDEEEDEE
+552 PADREEEEEDEE
-564 EEEQTDPKK
+564 EEEQSDPKK

-624 KAMEQLTKSPMEFVE
+624 KAMEQLTKNPMEFVE

-681 VPMQLNA
+681 VAMQLNA

-713 DPFTEAIV
+713 DPFTEDIV
-721 DGIVANAVRVKVI
+721 DGIVANALRVKVI
-734 SGQFLSDRKVGIYVE
+734 SGQFLSDRKVSIYVE

-852 HQDYAEALINP
+852 HQNYAEALINP

-874 KQLAALIGESEA
+874 KQLAALIGEREA
-886 QAGPETSQETQSQQL
+886 QAGPETSQETQSQQQ
-901 GYQLNPNPTPSPL
+901 GSQLTPNPTPSPL
-914 DASPRRPPGPATS
+914 DTSPRRPPGPTPS
-927 PTSSSISSSI
+927 PTSPSI

-946 IASILSEVAPAPLD
+946 IASILSEVAVAPLD

-977 DFRELYKKHQRKA
+977 DLRELHKKHQRKA
-990 VALTRRLLDNLAQAR
+990 FALTRRLLDSLAQAR
-1005 AGSRCRQRPSVLGE
+1005 AESRVGE
-1019 DERAEEEE
+1019 DKKEEEEE
-1027 VSRYQEFQ
+1027 VRRYQEFQ
-1035 KKQVQCLLELREA
+1035 KKQVQSLLELREA
-1048 QVDTEAERRLEH
+1048 QADAEAERRLEH
-1060 LQQAQLKLREV
+1060 LRQALQRLREI
-1071 VLDAHMTQLKKLKEI
+1071 VLDAHTTQVKRLKEM
-1086 NEREKKELQKI
+1086 NDREKKELQKI

-1144 QRQERLVA
+1144 QRHERLVA
-1152 GQQQILQ
+1152 GQQQVLQ
-1159 QLSEEE
+1159 QLLEEE
-1165 PKMRKLRSQ
+1165 PKL
-1174 LSQDILTWR
+1174 
-1183 QGGHGPSRADCLRQ
+1183 
-1197 PGGPAPRL
+1197 
-1205 PLLPWDSVEWQR
+1205 
-1217 PRSEGAAGFYSR
+1217 
-1229 VRLALLQGL
+1229 L
-1238 AQLPGASQ
+1238 AQLAQECQEHRARLPQEIRRCLLGETPEGLGDGHLVACASNGHAPGSS
-1246 ADCLPPPEEGSLL
+1246 GHL
-1259 SGLISCQ
+1259 SGADSESQ
-1266 LSVFFLCFCC
+1266 E
-1276 SLRQTDGVGRPENR
+1276 ENTK
-1290 ASRARPSLFLQSG
+1290 L
-1303 LVLAPHLPHLGPSA
+1303 
-1317 SNYHLPDF
+1317 
-1325 THKTLYSPQVL
+1325 
-1336 KDQAQLQTP
+1336 
-1345 G
+1345 

>member
-45 VDSNGFFL
+45 VDPNGFFL

-80 LPKDPKIREVL
+80 LPRDPKMREVL
-91 GFGVPDARLEEKLMT
+91 GFGGPDARLEEKLMT

-128 AKVWSEELFK
+128 AKVWTEELFK

-202 SIRPDEFSL
+202 FIRPDEFSL

-254 QRDPRLNEVLYPPLR
+254 QRDPRLNEVLYPPLG
-269 PSQARLLIE
+269 PSQTRLLIE
-278 KYEPNKQ
+278 KYEPNQQ

-385 TEVPLRDVLEAIAET
+385 TEVPLKDVLEAIAET

-438 LIDPLDKYPLAPGVP
+438 LIDPLDKYPLAPGIP
-453 LPSPEDL
+453 LPSPQDL
-460 MGRILVKNKKRHRLG
+460 MGRILVKNKKRHRP
-475 SGVPDSSVRKRPL
+475 STGVPSSSVRKRPL

-496 ESSATTEPSSP
+496 ESSAATEPSSP

-519 LSNGEEVGL
+519 LSNGEEMGL

-538 LGEEGLQRGPDALG
+538 LGDEGPQRGPDLG
-552 PAYREDEEEDEE
+552 PADREDEEEDED

-612 NKCFEMSSFVET
+612 NKWFEMSSFVET

-681 VPMQLNA
+681 VAMQLNA

-713 DPFTEAIV
+713 DPFTEVIV
-721 DGIVANAVRVKVI
+721 DGIVANALRVKVI
-734 SGQFLSDRKVGIYVE
+734 SGQFLSDRKVSIYVE

-776 WDEEPFDFPKVVL
+776 WDEELFDFPKVVL

-874 KQLAALIGESEA
+874 KQLAALIGEREA
-886 QAGPETSQETQSQQL
+886 QAGPENCQEIQSQQL
-901 GYQLNPNPTPSPL
+901 GPQMTPNPTPSPL
-914 DASPRRPPGPATS
+914 DTSPRRHQGPVPS
-927 PTSSSISSSI
+927 PASPSL

-946 IASILSEVAPAPLD
+946 IASILSEVVVAPLD

-967 LVKLRSRQER
+967 LVKLQSRQER
-977 DFRELYKKHQRKA
+977 DLRELHKKHQRKA
-990 VALTRRLLDNLAQAR
+990 IALTRRLLDSLAQAR
-1005 AGSRCRQRPSVLGE
+1005 AESRCRHRPGVPGRE
-1019 DERAEEEE
+1019 DEKEEEEE
-1027 VSRYQEFQ
+1027 VKQYQEFQ
-1035 KKQVQCLLELREA
+1035 KRQVQSLLELREA
-1048 QVDTEAERRLEH
+1048 QADAEAERKLEH
-1060 LQQAQLKLREV
+1060 LRQALQRLREI
-1071 VLDAHMTQLKKLKEI
+1071 VLDAHTTQVKRLKEM
-1086 NEREKKELQKI
+1086 NDREKKELQKI

-1108 AKTREKHKKE
+1108 AKTREKHKKKE
-1118 AELTEINR
+1118 VELTEINR

-1144 QRQERLVA
+1144 QRHERLMA
-1152 GQQQILQ
+1152 GQQQVLQ
-1159 QLSEEE
+1159 QLVEEE
-1165 PKMRKLRSQ
+1165 PKL
-1174 LSQDILTWR
+1174 
-1183 QGGHGPSRADCLRQ
+1183 
-1197 PGGPAPRL
+1197 
-1205 PLLPWDSVEWQR
+1205 
-1217 PRSEGAAGFYSR
+1217 
-1229 VRLALLQGL
+1229 L
-1238 AQLPGASQ
+1238 AQLAQ
-1246 ADCLPPPEEGSLL
+1246 ECQEQRARLPQEIRRSLL
-1259 SGLISCQ
+1259 GETPEGLG
-1266 LSVFFLCFCC
+1266 
-1276 SLRQTDGVGRPENR
+1276 DGH
-1290 ASRARPSLFLQSG
+1290 
-1303 LVLAPHLPHLGPSA
+1303 LVACA
-1317 SNYHLPDF
+1317 SNGHAPGSSGHLSGADSESQEEN
-1325 THKTLYSPQVL
+1325 TKL
-1336 KDQAQLQTP
+1336 
-1345 G
+1345 

>member
-91 GFGVPDARLEEKLMT
+91 GFGGPDARLEEKLMT

-128 AKVWSEELFK
+128 AKVWTEELFK

-278 KYEPNKQ
+278 KYEPNQQ

-453 LPSPEDL
+453 LPSPQDL
-460 MGRILVKNKKRHRLG
+460 MGRILVKNKKRHQP
-475 SGVPDSSVRKRPL
+475 STGVPNSSVRKRPL

-496 ESSATTEPSSP
+496 ESSAATTEPSSP

-519 LSNGEEVGL
+519 LSNGEEVAL

-538 LGEEGLQRGPDALG
+538 LGEDGLQRGTDALG
-552 PAYREDEEEDEE
+552 SADREDEEEDEE

-681 VPMQLNA
+681 VAMQLNA

-713 DPFTEAIV
+713 DPFTEVIV
-721 DGIVANAVRVKVI
+721 DGIVANALRVKVI

-886 QAGPETSQETQSQQL
+886 QASPETCQETPSQQL
-901 GYQLNPNPTPSPL
+901 GSQLTPNPTPSPL
-914 DASPRRPPGPATS
+914 DTS
-927 PTSSSISSSI
+927 PPLRCGAGLCGRGVGRSRGARQPPP
-937 SSPGQRDDL
+937 SPPVL
-946 IASILSEVAPAPLD
+946 CCSEVAPASLD
-960 ELRGHKA
+960 ELRGHKV
-967 LVKLRSRQER
+967 LVKLRGRQER
-977 DFRELYKKHQRKA
+977 ELRELHKKHQRKA
-990 VALTRRLLDNLAQAR
+990 VALTRRLLSGLAQAR
-1005 AGSRCRQRPSVLGE
+1005 TEGRCRPRPGVPGGE
-1019 DERAEEEE
+1019 NEEEE
-1027 VSRYQEFQ
+1027 EEEAKQYQEFQ
-1035 KKQVQCLLELREA
+1035 KRQVQSLLELREA
-1048 QVDTEAERRLEH
+1048 QADTEAERRLEH
-1060 LQQAQLKLREV
+1060 LRQAQLRLREI
-1071 VLDAHMTQLKKLKEI
+1071 VLEAHTTQIKRLKEV

-1144 QRQERLVA
+1144 QRHERLVA
-1152 GQQQILQ
+1152 GQQQVLQ
-1159 QLSEEE
+1159 QLAEEE
-1165 PKMRKLRSQ
+1165 PKL
-1174 LSQDILTWR
+1174 
-1183 QGGHGPSRADCLRQ
+1183 
-1197 PGGPAPRL
+1197 
-1205 PLLPWDSVEWQR
+1205 
-1217 PRSEGAAGFYSR
+1217 
-1229 VRLALLQGL
+1229 L
-1238 AQLPGASQ
+1238 AQLAQ
-1246 ADCLPPPEEGSLL
+1246 ECQEQRARLPQEIRRSLL
-1259 SGLISCQ
+1259 GETPEGLG
-1266 LSVFFLCFCC
+1266 
-1276 SLRQTDGVGRPENR
+1276 DGH
-1290 ASRARPSLFLQSG
+1290 
-1303 LVLAPHLPHLGPSA
+1303 LVACA
-1317 SNYHLPDF
+1317 SNGHAPGSSGHLSGADSESQEEN
-1325 THKTLYSPQVL
+1325 TKL
-1336 KDQAQLQTP
+1336 
-1345 G
+1345 

>member
-10 ALQLEPPTV
+10 ALQLEPPAV
-19 VETLRRGSKFIKWD
+19 AETLRRGSKFIKWD

-45 VDSNGFFL
+45 VDSSGFFL

-91 GFGVPDARLEEKLMT
+91 GFGGPDARMEEKLMT

-202 SIRPDEFSL
+202 SIRPDEFPL

-278 KYEPNKQ
+278 KYEPNQQ

-290 QMSMEGFSRY
+290 QMSMDGFSRY

-323 LSAYF
+323 LSSYF

-342 AGTSS
+342 TGTSS

-385 TEVPLRDVLEAIAET
+385 TEVPLRDVLEAIAES

-438 LIDPLDKYPLAPGVP
+438 LIDPLDKYPLAPGTP
-453 LPSPEDL
+453 LPSPQDL
-460 MGRILVKNKKRHRLG
+460 MGRILVKNKKRHRPSTG
-475 SGVPDSSVRKRPL
+475 APSSSVRKRPL

-496 ESSATTEPSSP
+496 ESSAATEPSSP

-519 LSNGEEVGL
+519 LSNGEDVAL
-528 EKPSLEPRKS
+528 EKPRLEPQKS
-538 LGEEGLQRGPDALG
+538 LGEEGLQPGPDALG
-552 PAYREDEEEDEE
+552 PTDREE
-564 EEEQTDPKK
+564 EEEEEEEEEADPKK

-681 VPMQLNA
+681 LPMQLNA

-713 DPFTEAIV
+713 DPFTEVIV
-721 DGIVANAVRVKVI
+721 DGIVANALRVKVI

-749 VDMFGLPVDTRRKY
+749 VDMFGLPVDTRRRY

-776 WDEEPFDFPKVVL
+776 WEEEPFDFPKVVL

-886 QAGPETSQETQSQQL
+886 QASPETCQESQGPQPGAQL
-901 GYQLNPNPTPSPL
+901 PPNPTPSPL
-914 DASPRRPPGPATS
+914 EASPRWPPGPVTS
-927 PTSSSISSSI
+927 PTSPSI

-946 IASILSEVAPAPLD
+946 IASILSEVAPTPLD
-960 ELRGHKA
+960 ELRGHKS

-977 DFRELYKKHQRKA
+977 DLRELLKKHQRKA
-990 VALTRRLLDNLAQAR
+990 VALTRRLLDSLAQAK
-1005 AGSRCRQRPSVLGE
+1005 AESRGRENEVDKDFQNRQVRS
-1019 DERAEEEE
+1019 
-1027 VSRYQEFQ
+1027 
-1035 KKQVQCLLELREA
+1035 LLELREA
-1048 QVDTEAERRLEH
+1048 QADAEAERRLEH
-1060 LQQAQLKLREV
+1060 LRQAQQRLREV
-1071 VLDAHMTQLKKLKEI
+1071 VLDAHATQFKRLKET

-1118 AELTEINR
+1118 VELTEINR

-1144 QRQERLVA
+1144 QRHERLVS
-1152 GQQQILQ
+1152 GQQQVLQ
-1159 QLSEEE
+1159 QLVEEE
-1165 PKMRKLRSQ
+1165 PQ
-1174 LSQDILTWR
+1174 L
-1183 QGGHGPSRADCLRQ
+1183 
-1197 PGGPAPRL
+1197 
-1205 PLLPWDSVEWQR
+1205 
-1217 PRSEGAAGFYSR
+1217 
-1229 VRLALLQGL
+1229 L
-1238 AQLPGASQ
+1238 AQLAQ
-1246 ADCLPPPEEGSLL
+1246 ECQEQRARLPQEIRRSLLGEPPEGPLL
-1259 SGLISCQ
+1259 AC
-1266 LSVFFLCFCC
+1266 
-1276 SLRQTDGVGRPENR
+1276 
-1290 ASRARPSLFLQSG
+1290 
-1303 LVLAPHLPHLGPSA
+1303 A
-1317 SNYHLPDF
+1317 SNGHAPGSGGHLCGADSESQED
-1325 THKTLYSPQVL
+1325 TKL
-1336 KDQAQLQTP
+1336 
-1345 G
+1345 

>member
-45 VDSNGFFL
+45 VDPNGFFL

-91 GFGVPDARLEEKLMT
+91 GFGGPDARLEEKLMT

-128 AKVWSEELFK
+128 VKVWSEELFK

-278 KYEPNKQ
+278 KYEPNQQ
-285 FLERD
+285 FLERGEWPLVSGERQGTVVVEGEGPADLPPPPPPD

-323 LSAYF
+323 LSSYF

-453 LPSPEDL
+453 LPSPQDL
-460 MGRILVKNKKRHRLG
+460 MGRILVKNKKRHRP
-475 SGVPDSSVRKRPL
+475 STSVPDSATRKRPL

-519 LSNGEEVGL
+519 LSNGEEAGL
-528 EKPSLEPRKS
+528 EKPSLEPQKS
-538 LGEEGLQRGPDALG
+538 LGEEVPNRGPDVLG
-552 PAYREDEEEDEE
+552 SADREDEEEDEE
-564 EEEQTDPKK
+564 EEESTDPKK

-713 DPFTEAIV
+713 DPFTEVIV
-721 DGIVANAVRVKVI
+721 DGIVANALRVKVI

-800 EEGGKFVGH
+800 EEGGRFVGH

-819 GYHYICLRNE
+819 GYHYVCLRNE

-886 QAGPETSQETQSQQL
+886 QAGPETCQETQSQQP
-901 GYQLNPNPTPSPL
+901 GAQPSSNPTPSPL
-914 DASPRRPPGPATS
+914 ETPPRWTPGPATS
-927 PTSSSISSSI
+927 PTSTSL

-946 IASILSEVAPAPLD
+946 IASILSEVAPTPLE
-960 ELRGHKA
+960 ELRSHKA

-977 DFRELYKKHQRKA
+977 DLRELHKKHQRKA
-990 VALTRRLLDNLAQAR
+990 VALTRRLLDALAQAR
-1005 AGSRCRQRPSVLGE
+1005 AESRGAAADVE
-1019 DERAEEEE
+1019 DMKEEEE
-1027 VSRYQEFQ
+1027 AKRYREFQ
-1035 KKQVQCLLELREA
+1035 NRQVQSLLELREA
-1048 QVDTEAERRLEH
+1048 QADIEAERRLEH
-1060 LQQAQLKLREV
+1060 LRQAQQRLREIL
-1071 VLDAHMTQLKKLKEI
+1071 LDVHTTQFKRLKEM

-1118 AELTEINR
+1118 VELTEINR

-1144 QRQERLVA
+1144 QRHDRLVA
-1152 GQQQILQ
+1152 GQQQVLQ
-1159 QLSEEE
+1159 QLAEEE
-1165 PKMRKLRSQ
+1165 PKL
-1174 LSQDILTWR
+1174 
-1183 QGGHGPSRADCLRQ
+1183 
-1197 PGGPAPRL
+1197 
-1205 PLLPWDSVEWQR
+1205 
-1217 PRSEGAAGFYSR
+1217 
-1229 VRLALLQGL
+1229 L
-1238 AQLPGASQ
+1238 AQLTQECQEQRAR
-1246 ADCLPPPEEGSLL
+1246 LPQEIRRSLL
-1259 SGLISCQ
+1259 GETPEGL
-1266 LSVFFLCFCC
+1266 
-1276 SLRQTDGVGRPENR
+1276 RDGP
-1290 ASRARPSLFLQSG
+1290 
-1303 LVLAPHLPHLGPSA
+1303 LVACA
-1317 SNYHLPDF
+1317 SNGHAPGSSGHLSGVDSESQEEN
-1325 THKTLYSPQVL
+1325 T
-1336 KDQAQLQTP
+1336 QL
-1345 G
+1345 

>member
-80 LPKDPKIREVL
+80 LPRDPKMREVL
-91 GFGVPDARLEEKLMT
+91 GFGGPDARLEEKLMT

-128 AKVWSEELFK
+128 AKVWTEELFK

-202 SIRPDEFSL
+202 FIRPDEFSL

-254 QRDPRLNEVLYPPLR
+254 QRDPRLNEVLYPPLG
-269 PSQARLLIE
+269 PSQTRLLIE
-278 KYEPNKQ
+278 KYEPNQQ

-385 TEVPLRDVLEAIAET
+385 TEVPLKDVLEAIAET

-453 LPSPEDL
+453 LPSPQDL
-460 MGRILVKNKKRHRLG
+460 MGRILVKNKKRHRP
-475 SGVPDSSVRKRPL
+475 STGVPSSSVRKRPL

-496 ESSATTEPSSP
+496 ESSAATEPSSP

-519 LSNGEEVGL
+519 LSNGEEMGL

-538 LGEEGLQRGPDALG
+538 LGDEGPQRGPDLG
-552 PAYREDEEEDEE
+552 PADREDEEEDED

-612 NKCFEMSSFVET
+612 SKWFEMSSFVET

-681 VPMQLNA
+681 VAMQLNA

-713 DPFTEAIV
+713 DPFTEVIV
-721 DGIVANAVRVKVI
+721 DGIVANALRVKVI
-734 SGQFLSDRKVGIYVE
+734 SGQFLSDRKVSIYVE

-776 WDEEPFDFPKVVL
+776 WDEELFDFPKVVL

-874 KQLAALIGESEA
+874 KQLAALIGEREA
-886 QAGPETSQETQSQQL
+886 QAGPENCQEIQSQQL
-901 GYQLNPNPTPSPL
+901 GPQMTPNPTPSPL
-914 DASPRRPPGPATS
+914 DTSPRRHQGPVPS
-927 PTSSSISSSI
+927 PASPSL

-946 IASILSEVAPAPLD
+946 IASILSEVVVAPLD

-967 LVKLRSRQER
+967 LVKLQSRQER
-977 DFRELYKKHQRKA
+977 DLRELHKKHQRKA
-990 VALTRRLLDNLAQAR
+990 IALTRRLLDSLAQAR
-1005 AGSRCRQRPSVLGE
+1005 AESRCRHRPGVPGRE
-1019 DERAEEEE
+1019 DEKEEEE
-1027 VSRYQEFQ
+1027 EGKRYQEFQ
-1035 KKQVQCLLELREA
+1035 KRQVQSLLELREA
-1048 QVDTEAERRLEH
+1048 QADAEAERKLEH
-1060 LQQAQLKLREV
+1060 LRQALQRLREI
-1071 VLDAHMTQLKKLKEI
+1071 VLDAHTTQVKRLKEM
-1086 NEREKKELQKI
+1086 NDREKKELQKI

-1108 AKTREKHKKE
+1108 AKTREKHKKKE
-1118 AELTEINR
+1118 VELTEINR

-1144 QRQERLVA
+1144 QRHERLMA
-1152 GQQQILQ
+1152 GQQQVLQ
-1159 QLSEEE
+1159 QLVEEE
-1165 PKMRKLRSQ
+1165 PKL
-1174 LSQDILTWR
+1174 
-1183 QGGHGPSRADCLRQ
+1183 
-1197 PGGPAPRL
+1197 
-1205 PLLPWDSVEWQR
+1205 
-1217 PRSEGAAGFYSR
+1217 
-1229 VRLALLQGL
+1229 L
-1238 AQLPGASQ
+1238 AQLAQ
-1246 ADCLPPPEEGSLL
+1246 ECQEQRARLPQEIRRSLL
-1259 SGLISCQ
+1259 GETPEGLG
-1266 LSVFFLCFCC
+1266 
-1276 SLRQTDGVGRPENR
+1276 DGH
-1290 ASRARPSLFLQSG
+1290 
-1303 LVLAPHLPHLGPSA
+1303 LVACA
-1317 SNYHLPDF
+1317 SNGHAPGSSGHLSGADSESQEEN
-1325 THKTLYSPQVL
+1325 TKL
-1336 KDQAQLQTP
+1336 
-1345 G
+1345 

>member
-19 VETLRRGSKFIKWD
+19 PDLLRRGSKFIKWD

-45 VDSNGFFL
+45 VDPNGFFL

-73 RTGRYAR
+73 RFGRYAR

-91 GFGVPDARLEEKLMT
+91 GFGTPETRPEEKLVT
-106 VVAGPDPVN
+106 VVSGPDPVN
-115 TTFLNFMAVQDDT
+115 TTFLNFMAVQDDV
-128 AKVWSEELFK
+128 AKVWADGLFQ

-192 SCGLNFNRSE
+192 SCGLNCNRSE
-202 SIRPDEFSL
+202 SIRPDEFPL

-238 KPYLTLEQLM
+238 KPYLTLEQLL

-269 PSQARLLIE
+269 PAQARLLIE
-278 KYEPNKQ
+278 KYEPNRQ

-300 LGGEENGI
+300 LGGEENSI
-308 LPLEALDL
+308 VPPEALDL
-316 SADMTQP
+316 RDDMTQP
-323 LSAYF
+323 LSSYF

-342 AGTSS
+342 AGASS
-347 VEMYRQAL
+347 VEMYRQVL

-400 AFKTSPYPVIL
+400 AFKTSPFPVIL

-438 LIDPLDKYPLAPGVP
+438 LIDPLDKYPLAAGVS
-453 LPSPEDL
+453 LPSPQDL
-460 MGRILVKNKKRHRLG
+460 LGRILVKNKKRHQPALG
-475 SGVPDSSVRKRPL
+475 CAEGSVRKRPL

-496 ESSATTEPSSP
+496 ETSLATEPPSP
-507 QLGSPSSDSCPG
+507 QLGSPSPESCPS
-519 LSNGEEVGL
+519 LSNGEERSA
-528 EKPSLEPRKS
+528 EKLGRSLESRKS
-538 LGEEGLQRGPDALG
+538 ID
-552 PAYREDEEEDEE
+552 REAESDDEE
-564 EEEQTDPKK
+564 EEEQVDPKK

-612 NKCFEMSSFVET
+612 NKCYEMSSFVET
-624 KAMEQLTKSPMEFVE
+624 KALEQLTKSPMEFVE

-659 YMPQLFWN
+659 YMPQVFWN
-667 VGCQLVALNFQTLD
+667 AGCQLVALNFQTLD
-681 VPMQLNA
+681 LPMQLNA

-699 LLKPEFMRRPDKSF
+699 LLKPEFMRRQDKSF
-713 DPFTEAIV
+713 DPFTDGIV

-734 SGQFLSDRKVGIYVE
+734 SGQFLSDRRVGIYVE
-749 VDMFGLPVDTRRKY
+749 VDLFGLPGDTRRKY
-763 RTRTSQGNSFNPV
+763 RTKPSQGNSFNPV

-863 IKHVSLMDQRA
+863 IKHVSLMDQRS

-886 QAGPETSQETQSQQL
+886 DSEMPQEPPPQQPGPPLSAGP
-901 GYQLNPNPTPSPL
+901 SPKPL
-914 DASPRRPPGPATS
+914 ESSPRRLHPTASSASS
-927 PTSSSISSSI
+927 PSI

-946 IASILSEVAPAPLD
+946 IASVLGDVSPTPLG

-967 LVKLRSRQER
+967 LVKLQGRQER
-977 DFRELYKKHQRKA
+977 DRRELQRKQQRKA
-990 VALTRRLLDNLAQAR
+990 ATLTRRLLAQLQQQRDELSRRSAQAQR
-1005 AGSRCRQRPSVLGE
+1005 AGRDPGAL
-1019 DERAEEEE
+1019 EEEE
-1027 VSRYQEFQ
+1027 WRKYRQLQ
-1035 KKQVQCLLELREA
+1035 KKQLQSLLELREA
-1048 QVDTEAERRLEH
+1048 QVEAEADRRQEH
-1060 LQQAQLKLREV
+1060 LRQTQQRLRET
-1071 VLDAHMTQLKKLKEI
+1071 VLEAQDSQLKKLKETS
-1086 NEREKKELQKI
+1086 EREKKELQKI
-1097 LDRKRHNSISE
+1097 LERKRHNSISE
-1108 AKTREKHKKE
+1108 AKKREKNRKE
-1118 AELTEINR
+1118 VELTEINR

-1144 QRQERLVA
+1144 QRWERLVA
-1152 GQQQILQ
+1152 GQQQVVQ
-1159 QLSEEE
+1159 QVDEEE
-1165 PKMRKLRSQ
+1165 TKL
-1174 LSQDILTWR
+1174 
-1183 QGGHGPSRADCLRQ
+1183 
-1197 PGGPAPRL
+1197 
-1205 PLLPWDSVEWQR
+1205 
-1217 PRSEGAAGFYSR
+1217 
-1229 VRLALLQGL
+1229 L
-1238 AQLPGASQ
+1238 AQLAQECQAQRARLPQEIRQSLRDGLQGAEEEQGPADGHAPARGASNGH
-1246 ADCLPPPEEGSLL
+1246 APGSGGGGGGGGGPL
-1259 SGLISCQ
+1259 G
-1266 LSVFFLCFCC
+1266 
-1276 SLRQTDGVGRPENR
+1276 G
-1290 ASRARPSLFLQSG
+1290 
-1303 LVLAPHLPHLGPSA
+1303 LGPDSHEE
-1317 SNYHLPDF
+1317 N
-1325 THKTLYSPQVL
+1325 T
-1336 KDQAQLQTP
+1336 QL
-1345 G
+1345 

>member
-33 EEASSRNLVTLR
+33 EE
-45 VDSNGFFL
+45 
-53 YWTGPNMEV
+53 
-62 DTLDIS
+62 
-68 SIRDT
+68 
-73 RTGRYAR
+73 
-80 LPKDPKIREVL
+80 
-91 GFGVPDARLEEKLMT
+91 KLMT

-115 TTFLNFMAVQDDT
+115 TSFLNFMAVQDDT

-278 KYEPNKQ
+278 KYEPNQQ

-453 LPSPEDL
+453 LPSPQDL
-460 MGRILVKNKKRHRLG
+460 MGRILVKNKKRHRP
-475 SGVPDSSVRKRPL
+475 STGVPDSSVRKRPL

-496 ESSATTEPSSP
+496 ESSAATEPSSP

-519 LSNGEEVGL
+519 LSNGEEAGL
-528 EKPSLEPRKS
+528 EKPSLEPQKS
-538 LGEEGLQRGPDALG
+538 LGEESLQRGPDALG
-552 PAYREDEEEDEE
+552 SAYREDEEEDEE

-612 NKCFEMSSFVET
+612 NRCFEMSSFVET

-681 VPMQLNA
+681 VAMQLNA

-713 DPFTEAIV
+713 DPFTEVIV

-789 PTLASLRIAAF
+789 PTLALLRIAAF

-886 QAGPETSQETQSQQL
+886 QAGPETSQETQSQQP
-901 GYQLNPNPTPSPL
+901 GSQLTPNPTPSPL
-914 DASPRRPPGPATS
+914 DTSPRRPPGPV
-927 PTSSSISSSI
+927 TSSTSTSL

-946 IASILSEVAPAPLD
+946 IASVLSEVAPAPLD

-967 LVKLRSRQER
+967 LVKLQSRQER
-977 DFRELYKKHQRKA
+977 DFRELHKKHQRKA
-990 VALTRRLLDNLAQAR
+990 VALTRRLLDNLAQAQ
-1005 AGSRCRQRPSVLGE
+1005 AESRCRHRPGVLGGE
-1019 DERAEEEE
+1019 DEREEEEE
-1027 VSRYQEFQ
+1027 VKRYQEFQ
-1035 KKQVQCLLELREA
+1035 KKQVQRLLELREA
-1048 QVDTEAERRLEH
+1048 QADTEAERRLEH
-1060 LQQAQLKLREV
+1060 LRQAQQRLREIV
-1071 VLDAHMTQLKKLKEI
+1071 MDAHITQFKRLKEM

-1152 GQQQILQ
+1152 AQQQILQ
-1159 QLSEEE
+1159 QLTEEE
-1165 PKMRKLRSQ
+1165 PKL
-1174 LSQDILTWR
+1174 
-1183 QGGHGPSRADCLRQ
+1183 
-1197 PGGPAPRL
+1197 
-1205 PLLPWDSVEWQR
+1205 
-1217 PRSEGAAGFYSR
+1217 
-1229 VRLALLQGL
+1229 L
-1238 AQLPGASQ
+1238 AQLAQ
-1246 ADCLPPPEEGSLL
+1246 ECQEQRERLPREIRRSLL
-1259 SGLISCQ
+1259 GETPEGLG
-1266 LSVFFLCFCC
+1266 
-1276 SLRQTDGVGRPENR
+1276 DGH
-1290 ASRARPSLFLQSG
+1290 
-1303 LVLAPHLPHLGPSA
+1303 LVACA
-1317 SNYHLPDF
+1317 SNGHAPGSSGHLSGADSESQEE
-1325 THKTLYSPQVL
+1325 TTKL
-1336 KDQAQLQTP
+1336 
-1345 G
+1345 

>member
-10 ALQLEPPTV
+10 ALQLEPPAV
-19 VETLRRGSKFIKWD
+19 PETLRRGSKFIKWD

-45 VDSNGFFL
+45 VDPNGFFL

-80 LPKDPKIREVL
+80 LPKDPKIREIL
-91 GFGVPDARLEEKLMT
+91 GFGGPETRPEDKLVT
-106 VVAGPDPVN
+106 IVAGPDPVN
-115 TTFLNFMAVQDDT
+115 ITFLNFMAVQEDI
-128 AKVWSEELFK
+128 AKIWADELFK

-238 KPYLTLEQLM
+238 KPYLTLEQLL
-248 DFINQK
+248 DFVNQK

-269 PSQARLLIE
+269 PAQARLLIE
-278 KYEPNKQ
+278 KYEPNQQ

-300 LGGEENGI
+300 LGGEENSI
-308 LPLEALDL
+308 LPPETLDL
-316 SADMTQP
+316 SSDMTQP
-323 LSAYF
+323 LSSYF

-347 VEMYRQAL
+347 VEMYRQVL

-400 AFKTSPYPVIL
+400 AFKTSPFPVLL

-431 SIFGDAL
+431 TIFGEAL

-453 LPSPEDL
+453 LPSPQDL
-460 MGRILVKNKKRHRLG
+460 MGRILVKNKKRHRLPLSPSDG
-475 SGVPDSSVRKRPL
+475 SVRKRPL

-496 ESSATTEPSSP
+496 ESSMVTETPSP
-507 QLGSPSSDSCPG
+507 QLGSPSSEGCST
-519 LSNGEEVGL
+519 LSSGEDHLGCS
-528 EKPSLEPRKS
+528 PEPRKS
-538 LGEEGLQRGPDALG
+538 ID
-552 PAYREDEEEDEE
+552 REAESEEDEE
-564 EEEQTDPKK
+564 EEQGDPKK
-573 PTTDEGTASSEVN
+573 TSTDEGTASSEVN

-612 NKCFEMSSFVET
+612 SKCYEMSSFVET
-624 KAMEQLTKSPMEFVE
+624 KALEQLTKSPMEFVE

-667 VGCQLVALNFQTLD
+667 AGCQLVALNFQTLD
-681 VPMQLNA
+681 LPMQLNA

-699 LLKPEFMRRPDKSF
+699 LLKPEFMRRQDKSF
-713 DPFTEAIV
+713 DPFTEGIV
-721 DGIVANAVRVKVI
+721 DGIVANALRVKVI

-749 VDMFGLPVDTRRKY
+749 VDLFGLPADTRRKY

-852 HQDYAEALINP
+852 HQDYAEALFNP
-863 IKHVSLMDQRA
+863 IKHVSLMDQRS

-886 QAGPETSQETQSQQL
+886 APETPEELPSRPLGPQLSTGSVQS
-901 GYQLNPNPTPSPL
+901 SL
-914 DASPRRPPGPATS
+914 DSGASWPPGSCTS
-927 PTSSSISSSI
+927 PTSPSISR
-937 SSPGQRDDL
+937 PGQCDEL
-946 IASILSEVAPAPLD
+946 IASILGEVSVTPLA
-960 ELRGHKA
+960 ELRAHKS
-967 LVKLRSRQER
+967 LGKLHSRQER
-977 DFRELYKKHQRKA
+977 DLRELQKKHQRKA
-990 VALTRRLLDNLAQAR
+990 AAHTQRLLSHLAQHR
-1005 AGSRCRQRPSVLGE
+1005 GEMEKRRKSGVL
-1019 DERAEEEE
+1019 DEEEMRKYRE
-1027 VSRYQEFQ
+1027 LQ
-1035 KKQVQCLLELREA
+1035 KKQLQSLLDLREA
-1048 QVDTEAERRLEH
+1048 QAEVEAERRQEH
-1060 LQQAQLKLREV
+1060 LRQAQHRLREIVLETHTAQLKKV
-1071 VLDAHMTQLKKLKEI
+1071 KETS
-1086 NEREKKELQKI
+1086 EKEKKELQKI

-1144 QRQERLVA
+1144 QRQERVVA
-1152 GQQQILQ
+1152 GQQQVQQ
-1159 QLSEEE
+1159 QLEEDE
-1165 PKMRKLRSQ
+1165 PKAASQ
-1174 LSQDILTWR
+1174 LAQEC
-1183 QGGHGPSRADCLRQ
+1183 QAQRA
-1197 PGGPAPRL
+1197 RL
-1205 PLLPWDSVEWQR
+1205 PQEIQQSLWGEL
-1217 PRSEGAAGFYSR
+1217 R
-1229 VRLALLQGL
+1229 VDEDGL
-1238 AQLPGASQ
+1238 ATPDGSNVGTGNGHALGSTSNGHAPGRERQEENTQL
-1246 ADCLPPPEEGSLL
+1246 
-1259 SGLISCQ
+1259 
-1266 LSVFFLCFCC
+1266 
-1276 SLRQTDGVGRPENR
+1276 
-1290 ASRARPSLFLQSG
+1290 
-1303 LVLAPHLPHLGPSA
+1303 
-1317 SNYHLPDF
+1317 
-1325 THKTLYSPQVL
+1325 
-1336 KDQAQLQTP
+1336 
-1345 G
+1345 

>member
-1 MAGARPGVH
+1 MAGAQPGVH

-33 EEASSRNLVTLR
+33 EE
-45 VDSNGFFL
+45 
-53 YWTGPNMEV
+53 
-62 DTLDIS
+62 
-68 SIRDT
+68 
-73 RTGRYAR
+73 
-80 LPKDPKIREVL
+80 
-91 GFGVPDARLEEKLMT
+91 KLMT
-106 VVAGPDPVN
+106 VVSGPDPVN
-115 TTFLNFMAVQDDT
+115 TVFLNFMAVQDDT

-453 LPSPEDL
+453 LPSPQDL
-460 MGRILVKNKKRHRLG
+460 MGRILVKNKKRHQPSTG
-475 SGVPDSSVRKRPL
+475 GPDSAGRKRPL

-496 ESSATTEPSSP
+496 ESSAATEPSSP

-519 LSNGEEVGL
+519 LSNGEEGVL
-528 EKPSLEPRKS
+528 EKPSLELRKS
-538 LGEEGLQRGPDALG
+538 LGEEGLNRGPYALG
-552 PAYREDEEEDEE
+552 PADREDEEEDEE

-681 VPMQLNA
+681 VAMQLNA

-713 DPFTEAIV
+713 DPFTEVIV
-721 DGIVANAVRVKVI
+721 DGIVANALRVKVI

-776 WDEEPFDFPKVVL
+776 WDEEPFAFPKVVL

-819 GYHYICLRNE
+819 GYHYVCLRNE

-874 KQLAALIGESEA
+874 RQLAALIGENEA
-886 QAGPETSQETQSQQL
+886 QAGHETCQDTQSQQL
-901 GYQLNPNPTPSPL
+901 GSQLSPNPSPSPL

-927 PTSSSISSSI
+927 PTSASL

-946 IASILSEVAPAPLD
+946 IASILSEVAPTPLD
-960 ELRGHKA
+960 ELQGHKA

-977 DFRELYKKHQRKA
+977 ELRELRKKHQRK
-990 VALTRRLLDNLAQAR
+990 VVTLTRRLLDGLAQAQ
-1005 AGSRCRQRPSVLGE
+1005 AESRCRPRPGALGGAADEDSKEGE
-1019 DERAEEEE
+1019 DEAK
-1027 VSRYQEFQ
+1027 RYQEFQ
-1035 KKQVQCLLELREA
+1035 NRQVQSLLELREA
-1048 QVDTEAERRLEH
+1048 QVDAEAQRRLEH
-1060 LQQAQLKLREV
+1060 LKQAQQRLREV
-1071 VLDAHMTQLKKLKEI
+1071 ILDANTTQFKRLKET

-1108 AKTREKHKKE
+1108 AKTRDKHKKE
-1118 AELTEINR
+1118 VELTEINR

-1144 QRQERLVA
+1144 QRHDRLVA
-1152 GQQQILQ
+1152 GQQQVLQ
-1159 QLSEEE
+1159 QLAEEE
-1165 PKMRKLRSQ
+1165 PKL
-1174 LSQDILTWR
+1174 
-1183 QGGHGPSRADCLRQ
+1183 
-1197 PGGPAPRL
+1197 
-1205 PLLPWDSVEWQR
+1205 
-1217 PRSEGAAGFYSR
+1217 
-1229 VRLALLQGL
+1229 L
-1238 AQLPGASQ
+1238 AQLAQ
-1246 ADCLPPPEEGSLL
+1246 ECQEQRARLPQEIRRSLL
-1259 SGLISCQ
+1259 GETPEGLG
-1266 LSVFFLCFCC
+1266 
-1276 SLRQTDGVGRPENR
+1276 DRP
-1290 ASRARPSLFLQSG
+1290 
-1303 LVLAPHLPHLGPSA
+1303 LVAYA
-1317 SNYHLPDF
+1317 SNGHAPGSSGHLSGADSESQEEN
-1325 THKTLYSPQVL
+1325 T
-1336 KDQAQLQTP
+1336 QL
-1345 G
+1345 

>member
-33 EEASSRNLVTLR
+33 
-45 VDSNGFFL
+45 
-53 YWTGPNMEV
+53 
-62 DTLDIS
+62 
-68 SIRDT
+68 
-73 RTGRYAR
+73 
-80 LPKDPKIREVL
+80 
-91 GFGVPDARLEEKLMT
+91 EEKLMT

-269 PSQARLLIE
+269 PSQARQLIE

-300 LGGEENGI
+300 LGGEENSI

-323 LSAYF
+323 LSSYF

-342 AGTSS
+342 AGASS

-453 LPSPEDL
+453 LPSPQDL
-460 MGRILVKNKKRHRLG
+460 MGRILVKNKKRHRPSTG
-475 SGVPDSSVRKRPL
+475 GVPDSSIRKRPL

-496 ESSATTEPSSP
+496 ESSAATEPSSP

-519 LSNGEEVGL
+519 LSNGEEAGL
-528 EKPSLEPRKS
+528 EKPSLEPQKS
-538 LGEEGLQRGPDALG
+538 LGEEGLPRGSD
-552 PAYREDEEEDEE
+552 AYREEEEEDEE
-564 EEEQTDPKK
+564 EEEQSDPKK

-681 VPMQLNA
+681 VAMQLNA

-713 DPFTEAIV
+713 DPFTEVIV
-721 DGIVANAVRVKVI
+721 DGIVANALRVKVI

-886 QAGPETSQETQSQQL
+886 QAGPETSQETQSQQP
-901 GYQLNPNPTPSPL
+901 GSQLTPNPTPSPL
-914 DASPRRPPGPATS
+914 DASPRRPPGPTTS
-927 PTSSSISSSI
+927 PTSTSL

-946 IASILSEVAPAPLD
+946 VASILSEVAPAPLD
-960 ELRGHKA
+960 DLRGHKA

-977 DFRELYKKHQRKA
+977 DLRELRKKHQRKA
-990 VALTRRLLDNLAQAR
+990 VALTRRLLDSLAQAR
-1005 AGSRCRQRPSVLGE
+1005 AEGRCRPRPGVLGGE
-1019 DERAEEEE
+1019 DEEEEE
-1027 VSRYQEFQ
+1027 VKRYQEFQ

-1048 QVDTEAERRLEH
+1048 QADIETERRLEH
-1060 LQQAQLKLREV
+1060 LKQAQQRLREV
-1071 VLDAHMTQLKKLKEI
+1071 VMEAHTTQFKRLKEM
-1086 NEREKKELQKI
+1086 NDREKKELQKI

-1144 QRQERLVA
+1144 QRHERLVA

-1159 QLSEEE
+1159 QLAEEE
-1165 PKMRKLRSQ
+1165 PKL
-1174 LSQDILTWR
+1174 
-1183 QGGHGPSRADCLRQ
+1183 
-1197 PGGPAPRL
+1197 
-1205 PLLPWDSVEWQR
+1205 
-1217 PRSEGAAGFYSR
+1217 
-1229 VRLALLQGL
+1229 L
-1238 AQLPGASQ
+1238 AQLAQ
-1246 ADCLPPPEEGSLL
+1246 ECQEQRERLPQEIRWSLL
-1259 SGLISCQ
+1259 GETPEGLG
-1266 LSVFFLCFCC
+1266 
-1276 SLRQTDGVGRPENR
+1276 DGH
-1290 ASRARPSLFLQSG
+1290 
-1303 LVLAPHLPHLGPSA
+1303 LVACA
-1317 SNYHLPDF
+1317 SNGHAPGSGGHLSGADSESQEEN
-1325 THKTLYSPQVL
+1325 TKL
-1336 KDQAQLQTP
+1336 
-1345 G
+1345 